1 MKKSTMLATAAFA
14 VLLGLFVPCTSHA
27 TEIKDTDPTTVQ
39 WDKATRKECTNSE
52 GVSYVDY
59 TFPEDQTQSYNSYDD
74 AVTSLAKFTVDA
86 VADHKSN
93 YIILRVPVK
102 IKTAQ
107 SVDEYQ
113 LQSDVEDKINSWIRF
128 GGNMTKREILSF
140 SGSDWK
146 KHENLSSFYT
156 YLDDY
161 AYTGGELTGTFKI
174 AVNYKTRYD
183 FTEYETK
190 CLNAIKEMNVDGKS
204 DYDKALALC
213 KWVNKHIKYKS
224 SEVFLGDQSGM
235 QGMMEGW
242 GVCNAYATL
251 TCYLG
256 RCLGLDILYEGGDT
270 FTDSHA
276 WDLVKVGDEW
286 YYMDPTKSGHEE
298 GVTFCASFLQGND
311 WLKCNVK
318 ELDDQFKDYNNIYN
332 ISDISYA
339 NKHNNCEHS
348 WVKGAIGDITS
359 RIEDSTCNIPYNVAY
374 ACTKCDAYKWVYY
387 KDPKGHI
394 PGKVIRVERE
404 ANCYTEGLQV
414 RECLRP
420 AEDGGCQSHAY
431 YETIPMTQHHWVDG
445 KCTICGDECTHTYGE
460 KTIITPA
467 TCTTYGSYTKT
478 CATCGYVY
486 KGQIP
491 KTQHNYEWKVTTPAT
506 CNSTG
511 VETKTCTN
519 CGKTNGQKQIPAT
532 GEHNWETVETIPAT
546 CTSKEKQK
554 QECTVCHTTRTTI
567 NENSH
572 YADHTWAEGD
582 GTVTCTKCG
591 CEHTHRWVEDTS
603 KTVPA
608 TCTSEGSKTYYC
620 TADYKDYDQEV
631 HKCHSTKTETLAK
644 TAHHWV
650 NGVCTEC
657 GATHEHDWQEQTSL
671 AKSPTCTE
679 KGSKTYKC
687 SKCGETKVEE
697 IPATGHTWKIHQIAQ
712 NKSECKCSVCGVTKA
727 HDLKVV
733 SKDPAT
739 CTKKGIIHY
748 VCKDCGKKVRDND
761 PDAPALGHDWKN
773 QNGTCSRCGEQHTH
787 DWGEWKTTTPADC
800 TTEGEEVRQ
809 CNTCGFEETRTLAKT
824 DHQWGEWNITTE
836 PSCTTEGEEV
846 RQCEVC
852 QKTETK
858 KLEKTAHVTEIVG
871 AKESTCTTAGYSGDE
886 VCKHCHEVIKKG
898 HELAL
903 AQHQWGEWK
912 TTTPAS
918 CTHEGEE
925 TRQCKNC
932 QETETRKLKKTDH
945 DWSEWKTTTKPS
957 CTHEG
962 EETRQCKNCQKTE
975 SRTLAKTAHNTEI
988 VGAKAP
994 NCTSEGYTGDEVCKD
1009 CHATIKNGHKLDK
1022 TAHQWSTWK
1031 TTTNPSYASEGE
1043 QTRQCSQCHQT
1054 ETRKLNKLPLPKAGT
1069 KYTVG
1074 GNQYTVLKAGLSVRF
1089 SKANPKAK
1097 TVTIPNTITVDGI
1110 NYKVAEVGANAFKN
1124 NKKVKKVTIG
1134 ANVVKIANKAFNKCP
1149 SLRNVIIKTTLLTKK
1164 TASKKC
1170 FSKVHKKMVIK
1181 VPKKVKKSYVKIF
1194 KGFKVK

>member
-1 MKKSTMLATAAFA
+1 
-14 VLLGLFVPCTSHA
+14 
-27 TEIKDTDPTTVQ
+27 
-39 WDKATRKECTNSE
+39 
-52 GVSYVDY
+52 
-59 TFPEDQTQSYNSYDD
+59 
-74 AVTSLAKFTVDA
+74 
-86 VADHKSN
+86 
-93 YIILRVPVK
+93 
-102 IKTAQ
+102 
-107 SVDEYQ
+107 
-113 LQSDVEDKINSWIRF
+113 
-128 GGNMTKREILSF
+128 
-140 SGSDWK
+140 
-146 KHENLSSFYT
+146 
-156 YLDDY
+156 
-161 AYTGGELTGTFKI
+161 
-174 AVNYKTRYD
+174 
-183 FTEYETK
+183 
-190 CLNAIKEMNVDGKS
+190 MNVDGKS

-256 RCLGLDILYEGGDT
+256 RCLGLDVLYEGGDT
-270 FTDSHA
+270 WNDSHA
-276 WDLVKVGDEW
+276 WDLVKIDNEW
-286 YYMDPTKSGHEE
+286 YYMDPTKSGNEE
-298 GVTFCASFLQGND
+298 SSNFYASFLQGND
-311 WLKCNVK
+311 WLKCEVS
-318 ELDDQFKDYNNIYN
+318 EVDDQFKDYKEKYN
-332 ISDISYA
+332 ISDISYN
-339 NKHNNCEHS
+339 NKHTSHEHA
-348 WVKGAIGDITS
+348 WAECGVHNGTQNQK
-359 RIEDSTCNIPYNVAY
+359 DSTCDLPYWLAFR
-374 ACTKCDAYKWVYY
+374 CTKCNAVKWEYY
-387 KDPKGHI
+387 KDPKGHT
-394 PGKVIRVERE
+394 PGKVIRVDRE

-414 RECLRP
+414 RECTVC
-420 AEDGGCQSHAY
+420 GKGY
-431 YETIPMTQHHWVDG
+431 WETIPMTQHHWVDG

-467 TCTTYGSYTKT
+467 TCTTMGSYTKT
-478 CATCGYVY
+478 CTTCGYVY

-519 CGKTNGQKQIPAT
+519 CGKTYGQRQIPAT

-572 YADHTWAEGD
+572 YADHTWTEGD

-591 CEHTHRWVEDTS
+591 WEHTHRWVEDTS

-631 HKCHSTKTETLAK
+631 HKCHSTKTETLTK

-712 NKSECKCSVCGVTKA
+712 NKSECKCSVCGATKA

-773 QNGTCSRCGEQHTH
+773 QDGTCSRCNAQHTH

-824 DHQWGEWNITTE
+824 DHQWGEWKTTTE

-852 QKTETK
+852 QKTETRT
-858 KLEKTAHVTEIVG
+858 LAKTDHVW
-871 AKESTCTTAGYSGDE
+871 S
-886 VCKHCHEVIKKG
+886 
-898 HELAL
+898 
-903 AQHQWGEWK
+903 EWK
-912 TTTPAS
+912 TTTPA
-918 CTHEGEE
+918 
-925 TRQCKNC
+925 
-932 QETETRKLKKTDH
+932 
-945 DWSEWKTTTKPS
+945 S

-975 SRTLAKTAHNTEI
+975 SRTLAKTNHQWGEWKTTTKPSCTTEGEETRQCKNCQETETRKLEKTAHNTE
-988 VGAKAP
+988 VRGAKEP
-994 NCTSEGYTGDEVCKD
+994 SCTTEGYTGDEVCKH
-1009 CHATIKNGHKLDK
+1009 CNAVVKKGHKLAK
-1022 TAHQWSTWK
+1022 TAHQWSSWK
-1031 TTTNPSYASEGE
+1031 TTANPSYTSEGE

-1097 TVTIPNTITVDGI
+1097 TVTIPNTIKVNGI
-1110 NYKVAEVGANAFKN
+1110 SYKVAEVGANAFKN

-1134 ANVVKIANKAFNKCP
+1134 ANVVKVANKAFNKCP

-1170 FSKVHKKMVIK
+1170 FNKVHKKMVIK
-1181 VPKKVKKSYVKIF
+1181 VPKKVKKSYAKIF

>member
-39 WDKATRKECTNSE
+39 WDKATVEEKTDADNDKYLLYTLPNTN
-52 GVSYVDY
+52 YD
-59 TFPEDQTQSYNSYDD
+59 SYDD
-74 AVTSLAKFTVDA
+74 AITGLAKYMVDATADRKYNSVSVLFPFTVVTDKTIDEA
-86 VADHKSN
+86 VDM
-93 YIILRVPVK
+93 
-102 IKTAQ
+102 
-107 SVDEYQ
+107 SVDI
-113 LQSDVEDKINSWIRF
+113 DDKIDSWIRF

-146 KHENLSSFYT
+146 KHENLSSFNTNIINWKKTDNGYSG
-156 YLDDY
+156 L
-161 AYTGGELTGTFKI
+161 
-174 AVNYKTRYD
+174 AVCAVEYSTRYD

-204 DYDKALALC
+204 DYDKALALN
-213 KWVNKHIKYKS
+213 KWVHAQINDTS
-224 SEVFLGDQSGM
+224 VSTAEGQSGM
-235 QGMMEGW
+235 KGIMERK
-242 GVCNAYATL
+242 GVCNAFATL
-251 TCYLG
+251 SCYLG
-256 RCLGLDILYEGGDT
+256 RCLGLDILYESGDT
-270 FTDSHA
+270 WDDGHA
-276 WDLVKVGDEW
+276 WNLIKIGDEW
-286 YYMDPTKSGHEE
+286 YYTDTSCPVDVLSN
-298 GVTFCASFLQGND
+298 FLQGKS
-311 WLKCNVK
+311 WLKCNI
-318 ELDDQFKDYNNIYN
+318 ETLDSQFKNYDKIYN
-332 ISDISYA
+332 IPAIGYDEKYST
-339 NKHNNCEHS
+339 CEHNWS
-348 WVKGAIGDITS
+348 LYSGT
-359 RIEDSTCNIPYNVAY
+359 DSSFNCNFPTTNNYF
-374 ACTKCDAYKWVYY
+374 CTKCHAGKWEYY
-387 KDPKGHI
+387 KDPKGHT
-394 PGKVIRVERE
+394 PGKVIRVDRE

-414 RECLRP
+414 RECTVC
-420 AEDGGCQSHAY
+420 GKGY
-431 YETIPMTQHHWVDG
+431 WETIPMTQHHWVDG

-467 TCTTYGSYTKT
+467 TCTTMGSYTKT
-478 CATCGYVY
+478 CTTCGYVY

-506 CNSTG
+506 CNSAG

-519 CGKTNGQKQIPAT
+519 CGKTYGQRQIPAT

-567 NENSH
+567 NDNSH

-591 CEHTHRWVEDTS
+591 WEHTHRWVEDTG

-620 TADYKDYDQEV
+620 IADYKDYDQEV

-697 IPATGHTWKIHQIAQ
+697 IPATGHTWKIHQIAT
-712 NKSECKCSVCGVTKA
+712 NKSECKCSVCEATKA

-773 QNGTCSRCGEQHTH
+773 QDGMCSRCNAQHTH

-800 TTEGEEVRQ
+800 TTEGEKVRQ

-846 RQCEVC
+846 RQCQNC

-858 KLEKTAHVTEIVG
+858 KLEKTAHVTEVVG

-925 TRQCKNC
+925 TRQCSVC

-994 NCTSEGYTGDEVCKD
+994 SCTTEGYTGNEVCKD
-1009 CHATIKNGHKLDK
+1009 CHATIKKGHKLDK

-1097 TVTIPNTITVDGI
+1097 TVTIPNAITVDGI
-1110 NYKVAEVGANAFKN
+1110 SYKVAEVGANAFKN

-1170 FSKVHKKMVIK
+1170 FSKVHKKMIIK
-1181 VPKKVKKSYVKIF
+1181 VPKKVKKTYVKIF

>member
-27 TEIKDTDPTTVQ
+27 TEIKDTDQTTVQ
-39 WDKATRKECTNSE
+39 WDKATVEEKTDADNDKYLLYTLPNTN
-52 GVSYVDY
+52 YD
-59 TFPEDQTQSYNSYDD
+59 SYDD
-74 AVTSLAKFTVDA
+74 AITGLAKYMVDATADRKYNSVSVLFPFTVVTD
-86 VADHKSN
+86 
-93 YIILRVPVK
+93 
-102 IKTAQ
+102 KTINKAIDM
-107 SVDEYQ
+107 SVDI
-113 LQSDVEDKINSWIRF
+113 DDKIDSWIRF
-128 GGNMTKREILSF
+128 GDNMTKREILSF

-146 KHENLSSFYT
+146 KHENLSSFNTNIINWKKTDNGYSG
-156 YLDDY
+156 L
-161 AYTGGELTGTFKI
+161 
-174 AVNYKTRYD
+174 AVCAVEYSHRYD

-213 KWVNKHIKYKS
+213 KWVHAQINDTS
-224 SEVFLGDQSGM
+224 VSTAEGQSGM
-235 QGMMEGW
+235 KGIMERK
-242 GVCNAYATL
+242 GVCNAFATL
-251 TCYLG
+251 SCYLG
-256 RCLGLDILYEGGDT
+256 RCLGLDILYESGDT
-270 FTDSHA
+270 WDDGHA
-276 WDLVKVGDEW
+276 WNLVKVGDEW
-286 YYMDPTKSGHEE
+286 YYMDTTCSLY
-298 GVTFCASFLQGND
+298 TLSDFLQGES
-311 WLKCNVK
+311 WLKCNI
-318 ELDDQFKDYNNIYN
+318 ETLDSQFKNYDKIYN
-332 ISDISYA
+332 IPAISYDE
-339 NKHNNCEHS
+339 KY
-348 WVKGAIGDITS
+348 
-359 RIEDSTCNIPYNVAY
+359 STCDHNWSLYSGTDSSFNCNFPTTNNYF
-374 ACTKCDAYKWVYY
+374 CTKCHAGKWEYY
-387 KDPKGHI
+387 KDPKGHT
-394 PGKVIRVERE
+394 PGKVIRVDRE

-414 RECLRP
+414 RECTVC
-420 AEDGGCQSHAY
+420 GKGY
-431 YETIPMTQHHWVDG
+431 WETIPMTQHHWVDG

-460 KTIITPA
+460 KTIISPA

-478 CATCGYVY
+478 CTTCGYVY

-519 CGKTNGQKQIPAT
+519 CGKTYGQRTIPAT
-532 GEHNWETVETIPAT
+532 GEHNWETIETIPAT

-572 YADHTWAEGD
+572 YADHTWTEGD

-591 CEHTHRWVEDTS
+591 WKHTHRWVEDTS

-631 HKCHSTKTETLAK
+631 HKCHSTKTEILAK

-671 AKSPTCTE
+671 TKSPTCIK

-697 IPATGHTWKIHQIAQ
+697 IPATGHTWKIHQIAT
-712 NKSECKCSVCGVTKA
+712 NKSECKCSVCGATKA

-773 QNGTCSRCGEQHTH
+773 QDGTCSRCNAQHTH
-787 DWGEWKTTTPADC
+787 NWGEWKTTTPADC

-809 CNTCGFEETRTLAKT
+809 CNTCRFEETRTLAKT

-836 PSCTTEGEEV
+836 PSCTTEGEKV

-858 KLEKTAHVTEIVG
+858 KLEKTAHVTEVVG

-898 HELAL
+898 HKLAL

-1009 CHATIKNGHKLDK
+1009 CHATIKKGHKLDK

-1134 ANVVKIANKAFNKCP
+1134 ANVVKVANKAFNKCP

-1181 VPKKVKKSYVKIF
+1181 VPKKVKKSYAKIF

>member
-39 WDKATRKECTNSE
+39 WDKATVEEKTDADNDKFLFYTLPNTN
-52 GVSYVDY
+52 YD
-59 TFPEDQTQSYNSYDD
+59 SYDD
-74 AVTSLAKFTVDA
+74 AITGLAKYMVDATADRKYNSVSVLFPFTVVTDKTIDKA
-86 VADHKSN
+86 VDM
-93 YIILRVPVK
+93 
-102 IKTAQ
+102 
-107 SVDEYQ
+107 SVDI
-113 LQSDVEDKINSWIRF
+113 DDKIDSWIRF
-128 GGNMTKREILSF
+128 GDNMTKREILSF

-146 KHENLSSFYT
+146 KHENLSSFNTNIIDWKKTENGYSG
-156 YLDDY
+156 L
-161 AYTGGELTGTFKI
+161 
-174 AVNYKTRYD
+174 AVCAVEYSPRYD
-183 FTEYETK
+183 FTKYETK

-213 KWVNKHIKYKS
+213 KWVHAQINDTS
-224 SEVFLGDQSGM
+224 VSTAEGQSGM
-235 QGMMEGW
+235 KGIMERK
-242 GVCNAYATL
+242 GVCNAFATL
-251 TCYLG
+251 SCYLG
-256 RCLGLDILYEGGDT
+256 RCLGLDILYESGDT
-270 FTDSHA
+270 WDDGHA
-276 WDLVKVGDEW
+276 WNLVKVGNEW
-286 YYMDPTKSGHEE
+286 YYMDTTCSLD
-298 GVTFCASFLQGND
+298 TLSDFLQGES
-311 WLKCNVK
+311 WLKCNI
-318 ELDDQFKDYNNIYN
+318 ETLDSQFKNYDKIYN
-332 ISDISYA
+332 IPAISYDE
-339 NKHNNCEHS
+339 KYSTCEHNWS
-348 WVKGAIGDITS
+348 LYSGT
-359 RIEDSTCNIPYNVAY
+359 DSSFNCNFPTTNNYF
-374 ACTKCDAYKWVYY
+374 CTKCHAGKWEYY
-387 KDPKGHI
+387 KDPKGHT
-394 PGKVIRVERE
+394 PGKVIRVDRE

-414 RECLRP
+414 RECTVC
-420 AEDGGCQSHAY
+420 GKGY
-431 YETIPMTQHHWVDG
+431 WETIPMTQHHWVDG

-467 TCTTYGSYTKT
+467 TCTTMGSYTKT
-478 CATCGYVY
+478 CTTCGYVY

-519 CGKTNGQKQIPAT
+519 CGKTYGQRTIPAT

-591 CEHTHRWVEDTS
+591 WEHTHRWVEDTS

-631 HKCHSTKTETLAK
+631 HKCHSTKTVTLAK

-712 NKSECKCSVCGVTKA
+712 NKSECKCSVCGATKA

-773 QNGTCSRCGEQHTH
+773 QDGTCSRCNEQHTH

-809 CNTCGFEETRTLAKT
+809 CNTCGFEETKKLEKT
-824 DHQWGEWNITTE
+824 AHQWGEWNTTTK

-886 VCKHCHEVIKKG
+886 VCKHCHAVIKMG
-898 HELAL
+898 HKLAL
-903 AQHQWGEWK
+903 AQHQ
-912 TTTPAS
+912 
-918 CTHEGEE
+918 
-925 TRQCKNC
+925 
-932 QETETRKLKKTDH
+932 
-945 DWSEWKTTTKPS
+945 WSEWKTTTKPS
-957 CTHEG
+957 CTTEG

-994 NCTSEGYTGDEVCKD
+994 SCTTEGYTGDEVCKD
-1009 CHATIKNGHKLDK
+1009 CNVKVKEGHTLAKTAHNWGEWKTTTPANCTTEGKEVRQCKVCQKTESRTLAK

-1097 TVTIPNTITVDGI
+1097 TVTIPNTITVNGI
-1110 NYKVAEVGANAFKN
+1110 SYKVAEVGANAFKN

-1149 SLRNVIIKTTLLTKK
+1149 ILRNVIIKTTLLTKK

-1170 FSKVHKKMVIK
+1170 FNKVHKKMVIK

>member
-39 WDKATRKECTNSE
+39 WDKATATNE
-52 GVSYVDY
+52 TDDLDRTYKVY
-59 TFPEDQTQSYNSYDD
+59 TLPSTNYDSYDD
-74 AVTSLAKFTVDA
+74 AVNGLAKSIIDA
-86 VADHKSN
+86 TADRKANYFWIRLPFNVTTDKVISDKSDMS
-93 YIILRVPVK
+93 IE
-102 IKTAQ
+102 IK
-107 SVDEYQ
+107 
-113 LQSDVEDKINSWIRF
+113 DKIDSWIRF

-146 KHENLSSFYT
+146 KHENLDSFYSSIFDWEKNDNG
-156 YLDDY
+156 YS
-161 AYTGGELTGTFKI
+161 GTLSCEI
-174 AVNYKTRYD
+174 RYSTRYD

-213 KWVNKHIKYKS
+213 KWVKRHIKYKS

-270 FTDSHA
+270 WNDSHA
-276 WDLVKVGDEW
+276 WNLVKINNEW
-286 YYMDPTKSGHEE
+286 YYADPTNMILDGD
-298 GVTFCASFLQGND
+298 TQAFLQGND
-311 WLKCNVK
+311 WLKCMSNKV
-318 ELDDQFKDYNNIYN
+318 DDQFKDYKEKYN
-332 ISDISYA
+332 ISDISYG
-339 NKHNNCEHS
+339 NRHSSCNGEHNWIEA
-348 WVKGAIGDITS
+348 AISNGTQNQK
-359 RIEDSTCNIPYNVAY
+359 DSTCDLPYWLAFR
-374 ACTKCDAYKWVYY
+374 CTKCGAYKWEYY
-387 KDPKGHI
+387 KDPKGHT
-394 PGKVIRVERE
+394 PGKVIRVDRE

-414 RECLRP
+414 RECTVC
-420 AEDGGCQSHAY
+420 GKGY
-431 YETIPMTQHHWVDG
+431 WETIPMTQHHWVDG

-467 TCTTYGSYTKT
+467 TCTTMGSYTKT
-478 CATCGYVY
+478 CTTCGYVY

-519 CGKTNGQKQIPAT
+519 CGKTYGQRTIPAT

-591 CEHTHRWVEDTS
+591 WEHTHRWVEDTS

-631 HKCHSTKTETLAK
+631 HKCHSTKTVTLAK

-712 NKSECKCSVCGVTKA
+712 NKSECKCSVCGATKA

-773 QNGTCSRCGEQHTH
+773 QDGTCSRCNEQHTH

-809 CNTCGFEETRTLAKT
+809 CNTCGFEETKKLEKT
-824 DHQWGEWNITTE
+824 AHQWGEWNTTTK

-886 VCKHCHEVIKKG
+886 VCKHCHAVIKMG
-898 HELAL
+898 HKLAL
-903 AQHQWGEWK
+903 AQHQ
-912 TTTPAS
+912 
-918 CTHEGEE
+918 
-925 TRQCKNC
+925 
-932 QETETRKLKKTDH
+932 
-945 DWSEWKTTTKPS
+945 WSEWKTTTKPS
-957 CTHEG
+957 CTTEG

-975 SRTLAKTAHNTEI
+975 SRTLAKTAHNWGEWKTTTP
-988 VGAKAP
+988 A
-994 NCTSEGYTGDEVCKD
+994 NCTTEGKEVRQCKV
-1009 CHATIKNGHKLDK
+1009 CQKTESRTLAK

-1097 TVTIPNTITVDGI
+1097 TVTIPNTITVNGI
-1110 NYKVAEVGANAFKN
+1110 SYKVAEVGANAFKN

-1149 SLRNVIIKTTLLTKK
+1149 ILRNVIIKTTLLTKK

-1170 FSKVHKKMVIK
+1170 FNKVHKKMVIK

>member
-1 MKKSTMLATAAFA
+1 MLATAAFA

-256 RCLGLDILYEGGDT
+256 RCLGLDILYESGDT
-270 FTDSHA
+270 WNDRHS
-276 WDLVKVGDEW
+276 WDLVKIDNEW
-286 YYMDPTKSGHEE
+286 YYIDPTNTKTEE
-298 GVTFCASFLQGND
+298 HFHSEFLQGND
-311 WLKCNVK
+311 WLKCEIK
-318 ELDDQFKDYNNIYN
+318 ELDDQFKDYAKLYN
-332 ISDISYA
+332 VPDISYA
-339 NKHNNCEHS
+339 NKHNNCEHN
-348 WVKGAIGDITS
+348 WVHGSVTNLTENLK
-359 RIEDSTCNIPYNVAY
+359 DSTCDLPYWVSFV
-374 ACTKCDAYKWVYY
+374 CTKCNAYKWEYY
-387 KDPKGHI
+387 KDPKGHT
-394 PGKVIRVERE
+394 PGKVIRVDRE

-414 RECLRP
+414 RECTVC
-420 AEDGGCQSHAY
+420 GKGY
-431 YETIPMTQHHWVDG
+431 WETIPMTQHHWVDG

-478 CATCGYVY
+478 CTTCGYVY

-519 CGKTNGQKQIPAT
+519 CGKTNGQRQIPAT

-554 QECTVCHTTRTTI
+554 QECTVCHTIRTAI

-572 YADHTWAEGD
+572 YADHTWTEGD

-591 CEHTHRWVEDTS
+591 WEHTHRWVEDTS

-620 TADYKDYDQEV
+620 IADYKDYDQEV
-631 HKCHSTKTETLAK
+631 HKCHSTKTEILAK

-671 AKSPTCTE
+671 AKSPTCIK

-697 IPATGHTWKIHQIAQ
+697 IPATGHTWKIHQIAT
-712 NKSECKCSVCGVTKA
+712 NKSECKCSVCGATKA

-761 PDAPALGHDWKN
+761 PDTPALGHDWKN
-773 QNGTCSRCGEQHTH
+773 QNGTCSRCNAQHTH

-846 RQCEVC
+846 RQCQNC

-858 KLEKTAHVTEIVG
+858 KLEKTAHVTEVVG
-871 AKESTCTTAGYSGDE
+871 AKESTCTTAGYTGNE
-886 VCKHCHEVIKKG
+886 VCKDCHAVVKKG
-898 HELAL
+898 HKLDKTA
-903 AQHQWGEWK
+903 HQWSTWK

-945 DWSEWKTTTKPS
+945 DWSEWKITTKPS
-957 CTHEG
+957 CTTEG
-962 EETRQCKNCQKTE
+962 EETRQCKNCQETE

-994 NCTSEGYTGDEVCKD
+994 SCTTEGYTGDEVCKD
-1009 CHATIKNGHKLDK
+1009 CHATIKKGHKLDK

-1074 GNQYTVLKAGLSVRF
+1074 GNQYTVLKAGLTVRF

-1097 TVTIPNTITVDGI
+1097 TVTIPSTVKVNGI
-1110 NYKVAEVGANAFKN
+1110 NYKVTEVGANAFKN

-1170 FSKVHKKMVIK
+1170 FSKVHKKMIIK
-1181 VPKKVKKSYVKIF
+1181 VPKKVKKTYVKIF

>member
-1 MKKSTMLATAAFA
+1 MN
-14 VLLGLFVPCTSHA
+14 
-27 TEIKDTDPTTVQ
+27 D
-39 WDKATRKECTNSE
+39 R
-52 GVSYVDY
+52 
-59 TFPEDQTQSYNSYDD
+59 
-74 AVTSLAKFTVDA
+74 
-86 VADHKSN
+86 
-93 YIILRVPVK
+93 
-102 IKTAQ
+102 
-107 SVDEYQ
+107 
-113 LQSDVEDKINSWIRF
+113 
-128 GGNMTKREILSF
+128 LS
-140 SGSDWK
+140 
-146 KHENLSSFYT
+146 
-156 YLDDY
+156 
-161 AYTGGELTGTFKI
+161 
-174 AVNYKTRYD
+174 
-183 FTEYETK
+183 
-190 CLNAIKEMNVDGKS
+190 
-204 DYDKALALC
+204 
-213 KWVNKHIKYKS
+213 
-224 SEVFLGDQSGM
+224 
-235 QGMMEGW
+235 
-242 GVCNAYATL
+242 
-251 TCYLG
+251 
-256 RCLGLDILYEGGDT
+256 
-270 FTDSHA
+270 
-276 WDLVKVGDEW
+276 WDLVKIDNVW
-286 YYMDPTKSGHEE
+286 YYIDPTNTKTEE
-298 GVTFCASFLQGND
+298 HFHSEFLQGND
-311 WLKCNVK
+311 WLKCEIK
-318 ELDDQFKDYNNIYN
+318 ELDDQFKDYAKLYN
-332 ISDISYA
+332 VPDISYA
-339 NKHNNCEHS
+339 NKHNSCEHN
-348 WVKGAIGDITS
+348 WVHGSVTNLTENLK
-359 RIEDSTCNIPYNVAY
+359 DSTCDLPYWVSLV
-374 ACTKCDAYKWVYY
+374 CTKCNAYKWEYY
-387 KDPKGHI
+387 KDPKGHT
-394 PGKVIRVERE
+394 PGKVIRVDRE

-414 RECLRP
+414 RECTVC
-420 AEDGGCQSHAY
+420 GKGY
-431 YETIPMTQHHWVDG
+431 WETIPMTQHHWVDG

-467 TCTTYGSYTKT
+467 TCITMGSYTKT
-478 CATCGYVY
+478 CTTCGYVY

-519 CGKTNGQKQIPAT
+519 CGKTYGQRPIPAT

-567 NENSH
+567 NDNSH
-572 YADHTWAEGD
+572 YADHTWTEGD

-591 CEHTHRWVEDTS
+591 WEHTHRWVEDTS

-608 TCTSEGSKTYYC
+608 TCTSEGSKIYYC

-631 HKCHSTKTETLAK
+631 HKCHSTKTVTLAK

-697 IPATGHTWKIHQIAQ
+697 IPATGHTWKIHQIAT

-773 QNGTCSRCGEQHTH
+773 QDGTCSRCNAQHTH
-787 DWGEWKTTTPADC
+787 DWREWKTTTPANC

-836 PSCTTEGEEV
+836 PSCTHEGEET
-846 RQCEVC
+846 RQCKNC

-858 KLEKTAHVTEIVG
+858 KLEKTAHVTELVG
-871 AKESTCTTAGYSGDE
+871 AKAPSCTSEGYTGNE
-886 VCKHCHEVIKKG
+886 VCKDCHAVVKKG
-898 HELAL
+898 HKLDKTA
-903 AQHQWGEWK
+903 HQWSTWK

-925 TRQCKNC
+925 TRQCSVC
-932 QETETRKLKKTDH
+932 QETETRKLKKIDH

-975 SRTLAKTAHNTEI
+975 SRTLDKTAHNTEI

-994 NCTSEGYTGDEVCKD
+994 SCTTEGYTGDEVCKD
-1009 CHATIKNGHKLDK
+1009 CHATIKKGHKLDK

-1097 TVTIPNTITVDGI
+1097 TVTIPNAITVDGI
-1110 NYKVAEVGANAFKN
+1110 SYKVAEVGANAFKN

>member
-1 MKKSTMLATAAFA
+1 MLATAAFA

-74 AVTSLAKFTVDA
+74 AVTSLTKFTVDA

-256 RCLGLDILYEGGDT
+256 RCLGLDVLYEGGDT
-270 FTDSHA
+270 WLDSHA
-276 WDLVKVGDEW
+276 WNLVKIGDEW
-286 YYMDPTKSGHEE
+286 YYMDPTQSGH
-298 GVTFCASFLQGND
+298 GDDSTFSASFLQGND
-311 WLKCNVK
+311 WLKCEAK
-318 ELDDQFKDYNNIYN
+318 ELDDQFKDYNKIYN

-348 WVKGAIGDITS
+348 WVHGAVGNFTENIK
-359 RIEDSTCNIPYNVAY
+359 DSTCDLPYWVSY
-374 ACTKCDAYKWVYY
+374 ACSKCGAYKWEYY
-387 KDPKGHI
+387 KDPKGHT
-394 PGKVIRVERE
+394 PGKVIRVDRE

-414 RECLRP
+414 RECTVC
-420 AEDGGCQSHAY
+420 GKGY
-431 YETIPMTQHHWVDG
+431 WETIPMTQHHWVNG

-467 TCTTYGSYTKT
+467 TCTTMGSYTKT
-478 CATCGYVY
+478 CTTCGYVY

-519 CGKTNGQKQIPAT
+519 CGKTYGQRTIPAT

-572 YADHTWAEGD
+572 YADHTWTEGD

-591 CEHTHRWVEDTS
+591 WEHTHRWVEDTS

-671 AKSPTCTE
+671 AQSPTCTE

-697 IPATGHTWKIHQIAQ
+697 IPATGHTWKIHQIAT
-712 NKSECKCSVCGVTKA
+712 NKSECKCSVCNATKA

-761 PDAPALGHDWKN
+761 PDAPVLGHDWKN
-773 QNGTCSRCGEQHTH
+773 QDGTCSRCNAQHTH

-809 CNTCGFEETRTLAKT
+809 CNTCRFEETRTLAKT
-824 DHQWGEWNITTE
+824 DHDWGEWNITTKS
-836 PSCTTEGEEV
+836 SCTTEGEEV
-846 RQCEVC
+846 RQCQNC

-858 KLEKTAHVTEIVG
+858 KLEKTAHVTEVVG

-886 VCKHCHEVIKKG
+886 VCKHCYKVIKKG

-925 TRQCKNC
+925 TRQC
-932 QETETRKLKKTDH
+932 
-945 DWSEWKTTTKPS
+945 SV
-957 CTHEG
+957 
-962 EETRQCKNCQKTE
+962 CQKTE
-975 SRTLAKTAHNTEI
+975 SKTLAKTAHNTEI

-994 NCTSEGYTGDEVCKD
+994 SCTSEGYTGDEVCKD
-1009 CHATIKNGHKLDK
+1009 CHAVVKKGNKLDK

-1043 QTRQCSQCHQT
+1043 QTRQCSQCHQI

-1110 NYKVAEVGANAFKN
+1110 SYKVTEVGANAFKN

>member
-74 AVTSLAKFTVDA
+74 AVTTLAKFTVDA

-93 YIILRVPVK
+93 FVSIRFPFSVK
-102 IKTAQ
+102 TNKVISDESDMSIEIK
-107 SVDEYQ
+107 
-113 LQSDVEDKINSWIRF
+113 DKIDNWIRF
-128 GGNMTKREILSF
+128 GDNMTKRELLAF

-146 KHENLSSFYT
+146 KHENLSNYFSHIIDWEKTENGYNGV
-156 YLDDY
+156 LDF
-161 AYTGGELTGTFKI
+161 E
-174 AVNYKTRYD
+174 YKYSTRYD

-213 KWVNKHIKYKS
+213 KWVKRHIKYKS

-270 FTDSHA
+270 WNDSHA
-276 WDLVKVGDEW
+276 WNLVKINNEW
-286 YYMDPTKSGHEE
+286 YYADPTNMILDGD
-298 GVTFCASFLQGND
+298 TQAFLQGND
-311 WLKCNVK
+311 WLKCMSNKV
-318 ELDDQFKDYNNIYN
+318 DDQFKDYKEKYN
-332 ISDISYA
+332 ISDISYD
-339 NKHNNCEHS
+339 NRHSSCNGEHN
-348 WVKGAIGDITS
+348 W
-359 RIEDSTCNIPYNVAY
+359 IEAAVSNGTQNQKDSTCDLPYWVSFV
-374 ACTKCDAYKWVYY
+374 CTKCNAYKWEYY
-387 KDPKGHI
+387 KDPKGHT
-394 PGKVIRVERE
+394 PGKVVRVDRE

-414 RECLRP
+414 RECTVC
-420 AEDGGCQSHAY
+420 GKGY
-431 YETIPMTQHHWVDG
+431 WETIPMTQHHWVDG

-467 TCTTYGSYTKT
+467 TCTSYGSYTKT
-478 CATCGYVY
+478 CTTCGYVY

-491 KTQHNYEWKVTTPAT
+491 KAQHNYEWKVTTPAT

-519 CGKTNGQKQIPAT
+519 CEKTNGQRTIPAT
-532 GEHNWETVETIPAT
+532 GEHDWKTVETIPAT
-546 CTSKEKQK
+546 CTSKEKWK

-591 CEHTHRWVEDTS
+591 WEHTHRWVEDTS
-603 KTVPA
+603 KTIPA

-687 SKCGETKVEE
+687 SKCGETKVDE
-697 IPATGHTWKIHQIAQ
+697 IPATGHTWKIHQIAT
-712 NKSECKCSVCGVTKA
+712 NKSECKCSVCNATKA

-773 QNGTCSRCGEQHTH
+773 QDGTCSRCNEQHTH

-800 TTEGEEVRQ
+800 TTEGEEARQ
-809 CNTCGFEETRTLAKT
+809 CKTCGYEETRALVKT
-824 DHQWGEWNITTE
+824 DHNWGEWNITTK
-836 PSCTTEGEEV
+836 PSCTTEGEEI
-846 RQCEVC
+846 RQCKDC
-852 QKTETK
+852 QKTETR
-858 KLEKTAHVTEIVG
+858 KLEKTDHVTEIVG
-871 AKESTCTTAGYSGDE
+871 AKESTCTTVGYSGDE
-886 VCKHCHEVIKKG
+886 VCKYCHATIKEG
-898 HELAL
+898 HSLAKTD
-903 AQHQWGEWK
+903 HQWSEWK
-912 TTTPAS
+912 TTTPAD

-925 TRQCKNC
+925 TRQC
-932 QETETRKLKKTDH
+932 
-945 DWSEWKTTTKPS
+945 SV
-957 CTHEG
+957 
-962 EETRQCKNCQKTE
+962 CQKTE
-975 SRTLAKTAHNTEI
+975 SRTLAKTAHNTEV

-994 NCTSEGYTGDEVCKD
+994 SCTSEGYTGDEVCKD
-1009 CHATIKNGHKLDK
+1009 CHATIKEGHKLDK
-1022 TAHQWSTWK
+1022 TAHQWSSWK
-1031 TTTNPSYASEGE
+1031 TTTNPSYTSEGE
-1043 QTRQCSQCHQT
+1043 ETRQCSKCHQA

-1097 TVTIPNTITVDGI
+1097 AVTIPNTITVDGI
-1110 NYKVAEVGANAFKN
+1110 SYKVTEVGANAFKN

-1134 ANVVKIANKAFNKCP
+1134 ANVVKIANKAFNKCS
-1149 SLRNVIIKTTLLTKK
+1149 SLKSVVIKTTLLTKK

-1181 VPKKVKKSYVKIF
+1181 VPKKVKKTYAKIF
-1194 KGFKVK
+1194 KGLKVK

>member
-39 WDKATRKECTNSE
+39 WDKATVEEKTDADNDKYLLYTLPNTN
-52 GVSYVDY
+52 YD
-59 TFPEDQTQSYNSYDD
+59 SYDD
-74 AVTSLAKFTVDA
+74 AITGLAKYMVDATADRKYNSVSVLFPFTVVTDKTIDEA
-86 VADHKSN
+86 VDM
-93 YIILRVPVK
+93 
-102 IKTAQ
+102 
-107 SVDEYQ
+107 SVDI
-113 LQSDVEDKINSWIRF
+113 DDKIDSWIRF

-146 KHENLSSFYT
+146 KHENLSSFNTNIINWKKTDNGYSG
-156 YLDDY
+156 L
-161 AYTGGELTGTFKI
+161 
-174 AVNYKTRYD
+174 AVCAVEYSTRYD

-204 DYDKALALC
+204 DYDKALALN
-213 KWVNKHIKYKS
+213 KWVHAQINDTS
-224 SEVFLGDQSGM
+224 VSTAEGQSGM
-235 QGMMEGW
+235 KGIMERK
-242 GVCNAYATL
+242 GVCNAFATL
-251 TCYLG
+251 SCYLG
-256 RCLGLDILYEGGDT
+256 RCLGLDILYESGDT
-270 FTDSHA
+270 WDDGHA
-276 WDLVKVGDEW
+276 WNLIKIGDEW
-286 YYMDPTKSGHEE
+286 YYTDTSCPVDVLSN
-298 GVTFCASFLQGND
+298 FLQGKS
-311 WLKCNVK
+311 WLKCNI
-318 ELDDQFKDYNNIYN
+318 ETLDSQFKNYDKIYN
-332 ISDISYA
+332 IPAIGYDEKYST
-339 NKHNNCEHS
+339 CEHNWS
-348 WVKGAIGDITS
+348 LYSGT
-359 RIEDSTCNIPYNVAY
+359 DSSFNCNFPTTNNYF
-374 ACTKCDAYKWVYY
+374 CTKCHAGKWEYY
-387 KDPKGHI
+387 KDPKGHT
-394 PGKVIRVERE
+394 PGKVIRVDRE

-414 RECLRP
+414 RECTVC
-420 AEDGGCQSHAY
+420 GKGY
-431 YETIPMTQHHWVDG
+431 WETIPMTQHHWVDG

-478 CATCGYVY
+478 CTTCGYVY

-519 CGKTNGQKQIPAT
+519 CGKTNGQRQIPAT

-572 YADHTWAEGD
+572 YTDHTWAEGD

-591 CEHTHRWVEDTS
+591 WEHTHRWVEDTS

-620 TADYKDYDQEV
+620 IADYKDYDQEV

-671 AKSPTCTE
+671 TKSPTCIK

-697 IPATGHTWKIHQIAQ
+697 IPATGHTWKIHQIAT
-712 NKSECKCSVCGVTKA
+712 NKSECKCSVCGATKA

-761 PDAPALGHDWKN
+761 PDTPALGHDWKN
-773 QNGTCSRCGEQHTH
+773 QDGTCSRCNAQHTH
-787 DWGEWKTTTPADC
+787 NWGEWKTTTTADC

-809 CNTCGFEETRTLAKT
+809 CNTCRFEETRTLAKT
-824 DHQWGEWNITTE
+824 DHQWGEWNITTK

-846 RQCEVC
+846 RQCQNC

-858 KLEKTAHVTEIVG
+858 KLEKTAHVTEVVG

-957 CTHEG
+957 CTTEG
-962 EETRQCKNCQKTE
+962 EETRQCKNCQETE

-994 NCTSEGYTGDEVCKD
+994 SCTTEGYTGDEVCKD
-1009 CHATIKNGHKLDK
+1009 CHATIKKGHKLDK

-1097 TVTIPNTITVDGI
+1097 TVTIPNTIKVNGI
-1110 NYKVAEVGANAFKN
+1110 NYKVTEVGANAFKN

-1134 ANVVKIANKAFNKCP
+1134 ANVVKVANKAFNKCP

-1181 VPKKVKKSYVKIF
+1181 VPKKVKKTYVKIF

>member
-39 WDKATRKECTNSE
+39 WDKATVEEKTDADNDKYLLYTLPNTN
-52 GVSYVDY
+52 YD
-59 TFPEDQTQSYNSYDD
+59 SYDD
-74 AVTSLAKFTVDA
+74 AITGLAKYMVDATADRKYNSVSVLFPFTVVTDKTINEA
-86 VADHKSN
+86 VDM
-93 YIILRVPVK
+93 
-102 IKTAQ
+102 
-107 SVDEYQ
+107 SVDI
-113 LQSDVEDKINSWIRF
+113 DDKIDSWIRF
-128 GGNMTKREILSF
+128 GDNMTKREILSF

-146 KHENLSSFYT
+146 KHENLSSFNTNIINWKKTDNGYSG
-156 YLDDY
+156 L
-161 AYTGGELTGTFKI
+161 
-174 AVNYKTRYD
+174 AVCAVEYSHRYD

-213 KWVNKHIKYKS
+213 KWVHAQINDTS
-224 SEVFLGDQSGM
+224 VSTAEGQSGM
-235 QGMMEGW
+235 KGIMERK
-242 GVCNAYATL
+242 GVCNAFATL
-251 TCYLG
+251 SCYLG
-256 RCLGLDILYEGGDT
+256 RCLGLDILYESGDT
-270 FTDSHA
+270 WDDGHA
-276 WDLVKVGDEW
+276 WNLVKVGDEW
-286 YYMDPTKSGHEE
+286 YYMDTTCSLY
-298 GVTFCASFLQGND
+298 TLSDFLQGES
-311 WLKCNVK
+311 WLKCNI
-318 ELDDQFKDYNNIYN
+318 ETLDSQFKNYDKIYN
-332 ISDISYA
+332 IPAISYDEKYSTC
-339 NKHNNCEHS
+339 KHNWSLYSSTDSSFNCNFP
-348 WVKGAIGDITS
+348 T
-359 RIEDSTCNIPYNVAY
+359 TNNYF
-374 ACTKCDAYKWVYY
+374 CTKCHAGKWEYY
-387 KDPKGHI
+387 KDPKGHT
-394 PGKVIRVERE
+394 PGKVIRVDRE

-414 RECLRP
+414 RECTVC
-420 AEDGGCQSHAY
+420 GKGY
-431 YETIPMTQHHWVDG
+431 WETIPMTQHHWVDG

-478 CATCGYVY
+478 CTTCGYVY

-511 VETKTCTN
+511 VETKICTN
-519 CGKTNGQKQIPAT
+519 CGKTNGQRQIPAT
-532 GEHNWETVETIPAT
+532 GEHNWETVETIHAT

-554 QECTVCHTTRTTI
+554 QKCTVCHTTRTTI

-572 YADHTWAEGD
+572 YADHTWTEGD

-591 CEHTHRWVEDTS
+591 WEHTHRWVEDTS
-603 KTVPA
+603 KTVTA

-620 TADYKDYDQEV
+620 IADYKDYDQEV
-631 HKCHSTKTETLAK
+631 HKCHSTKTVTLAK
-644 TAHHWV
+644 TDHHWV

-712 NKSECKCSVCGVTKA
+712 NKSECKCSVCGATKA

-773 QNGTCSRCGEQHTH
+773 RDGMCSRCNAQHTH

-809 CNTCGFEETRTLAKT
+809 CNTCGFEETKKLEKT
-824 DHQWGEWNITTE
+824 AHQWGEWNITTE

-846 RQCEVC
+846 RQCENC

-858 KLEKTAHVTEIVG
+858 KLEKTDHVTEIVG

-886 VCKHCHEVIKKG
+886 VCKHCHEVIKMG
-898 HELAL
+898 HKLDL

-932 QETETRKLKKTDH
+932 KE
-945 DWSEWKTTTKPS
+945 
-957 CTHEG
+957 
-962 EETRQCKNCQKTE
+962 TE

-994 NCTSEGYTGDEVCKD
+994 SCTTEGYTGDEVCKD
-1009 CHATIKNGHKLDK
+1009 CNVKVKEGHTLAKTAHNWGEWKTTTPANCTTEGKEVRQCKVCQKTESRTLAK

-1097 TVTIPNTITVDGI
+1097 TVTIPNTITVNGI
-1110 NYKVAEVGANAFKN
+1110 SYKVAEVGANAFKN

-1149 SLRNVIIKTTLLTKK
+1149 ILRNVIIKTTLLTKK

-1170 FSKVHKKMVIK
+1170 FNKVHKKMVIK

>member
-39 WDKATRKECTNSE
+39 WDKATVEEKTDADNDKYLLYTLPNTN
-52 GVSYVDY
+52 YD
-59 TFPEDQTQSYNSYDD
+59 SYDD
-74 AVTSLAKFTVDA
+74 AITGLAKYMVDATADRKYNSVSVLFPFTVVTDKTIDEA
-86 VADHKSN
+86 VDM
-93 YIILRVPVK
+93 
-102 IKTAQ
+102 
-107 SVDEYQ
+107 SVDI
-113 LQSDVEDKINSWIRF
+113 DDKIDSWIRF

-146 KHENLSSFYT
+146 KHENLSSFNTNIINWKKTDNGYSG
-156 YLDDY
+156 L
-161 AYTGGELTGTFKI
+161 
-174 AVNYKTRYD
+174 AVCAVEYSTRYD

-204 DYDKALALC
+204 DYDKALALN
-213 KWVNKHIKYKS
+213 KWVHAQINDTS
-224 SEVFLGDQSGM
+224 VSTAEGQSGM
-235 QGMMEGW
+235 KGIMERK
-242 GVCNAYATL
+242 GVCNAFATL
-251 TCYLG
+251 SCYLG
-256 RCLGLDILYEGGDT
+256 RCLGLDILYESGDT
-270 FTDSHA
+270 WDDGHA
-276 WDLVKVGDEW
+276 WNLIKIGDEW
-286 YYMDPTKSGHEE
+286 YYTDTSCPVDVLSN
-298 GVTFCASFLQGND
+298 FLQGKS
-311 WLKCNVK
+311 WLKCNI
-318 ELDDQFKDYNNIYN
+318 ETLDSQFKNYDKIYN
-332 ISDISYA
+332 IPAIGYDEKYST
-339 NKHNNCEHS
+339 CEHNWS
-348 WVKGAIGDITS
+348 LYSGT
-359 RIEDSTCNIPYNVAY
+359 DSSFNCNFPTTNNYF
-374 ACTKCDAYKWVYY
+374 CTKCHAGKWEYY
-387 KDPKGHI
+387 KDPKGHT
-394 PGKVIRVERE
+394 PGKVIRVDRE

-414 RECLRP
+414 RECTVC
-420 AEDGGCQSHAY
+420 GKGY
-431 YETIPMTQHHWVDG
+431 WETIPMTQHHWVDG

-460 KTIITPA
+460 KTIVTPA

-478 CATCGYVY
+478 CTTCGYVY

-519 CGKTNGQKQIPAT
+519 CGKTNGQRQIPAT

-572 YADHTWAEGD
+572 YADHTWTEGD

-591 CEHTHRWVEDTS
+591 WEHTHRWVEDTS

-620 TADYKDYDQEV
+620 IADYKDYDQEV

-671 AKSPTCTE
+671 TKSPTCIK

-697 IPATGHTWKIHQIAQ
+697 IPATGHTWKIHQIAT
-712 NKSECKCSVCGVTKA
+712 NKSECKCSVCGATKA

-773 QNGTCSRCGEQHTH
+773 QDGMCSRCNAQHTH
-787 DWGEWKTTTPADC
+787 NWSEWKTTTPADC

-809 CNTCGFEETRTLAKT
+809 CNTCRFEETRTLAKT

-846 RQCEVC
+846 RQCQNC

-858 KLEKTAHVTEIVG
+858 KLEKTAHVTEVVG

-886 VCKHCHEVIKKG
+886 VCKDCHVVVKKG
-898 HELAL
+898 HKLDKTA
-903 AQHQWGEWK
+903 HQWSTWK

-925 TRQCKNC
+925 TRQCNNC

-945 DWSEWKTTTKPS
+945 NWSEWKITTKPS
-957 CTHEG
+957 CTTEG
-962 EETRQCKNCQKTE
+962 EETRQCKNCQETE

-994 NCTSEGYTGDEVCKD
+994 SCTTEGYTGDEVCKD
-1009 CHATIKNGHKLDK
+1009 CHATIKKGHKLDK

-1097 TVTIPNTITVDGI
+1097 TVTIPNAITVDGI
-1110 NYKVAEVGANAFKN
+1110 SYKVAEVGANAFKN

-1134 ANVVKIANKAFNKCP
+1134 ANVVKVANKAFNKCP

-1170 FSKVHKKMVIK
+1170 FSKVHKKMIIK

>member
-74 AVTSLAKFTVDA
+74 AVTSLTKFTVDA

-128 GGNMTKREILSF
+128 GDNMTKREILSF

-270 FTDSHA
+270 WLDSHA
-276 WDLVKVGDEW
+276 WNLVKIGDEW
-286 YYMDPTKSGHEE
+286 YYMDPTKSGHED
-298 GVTFCASFLQGND
+298 GSTFFVAFLQGND
-311 WLKCNVK
+311 WLKCNTK
-318 ELDDQFKDYNNIYN
+318 ELDDQFKDYNKIYN
-332 ISDISYA
+332 ISDISYL
-339 NKHNNCEHS
+339 NKHSSCNGEHT
-348 WVKGAIGDITS
+348 WAECGVHNGTQNQK
-359 RIEDSTCNIPYNVAY
+359 DSTCDLPYWLAFR
-374 ACTKCDAYKWVYY
+374 CTKCNAVKWEYY
-387 KDPKGHI
+387 KDPKGHT
-394 PGKVIRVERE
+394 PGKVIRVDRE

-414 RECLRP
+414 RECTVC
-420 AEDGGCQSHAY
+420 GKGY
-431 YETIPMTQHHWVDG
+431 WETIPMTQHHWVDG

-478 CATCGYVY
+478 CTTCGYVY

-519 CGKTNGQKQIPAT
+519 CGKTNGQRQIPAT

-572 YADHTWAEGD
+572 YADHTWTEGD

-591 CEHTHRWVEDTS
+591 WEHTHRWVEDTS
-603 KTVPA
+603 KTVTA

-620 TADYKDYDQEV
+620 IADYKDYDQEV
-631 HKCHSTKTETLAK
+631 HKCHSTKTVTLAK
-644 TAHHWV
+644 TDHHWV

-712 NKSECKCSVCGVTKA
+712 NKSECKCSVCGATKA

-773 QNGTCSRCGEQHTH
+773 QDGTCSRCNAQHTH
-787 DWGEWKTTTPADC
+787 DWGEWKTTIPADC
-800 TTEGEEVRQ
+800 TTEGEKVRQ

-824 DHQWGEWNITTE
+824 DH
-836 PSCTTEGEEV
+836 
-846 RQCEVC
+846 
-852 QKTETK
+852 
-858 KLEKTAHVTEIVG
+858 
-871 AKESTCTTAGYSGDE
+871 D
-886 VCKHCHEVIKKG
+886 
-898 HELAL
+898 
-903 AQHQWGEWK
+903 WGEWK

-1043 QTRQCSQCHQT
+1043 QTRQCSQCHQI

-1097 TVTIPNTITVDGI
+1097 TVTIPNTIKVNGI

-1170 FSKVHKKMVIK
+1170 FSKVSKKMVIK
-1181 VPKKVKKSYVKIF
+1181 VPKKVKKSYAKIF

>member
-59 TFPEDQTQSYNSYDD
+59 TFPEEQTQSYNSYDG

-161 AYTGGELTGTFKI
+161 ACTDGELTGTFKI

-270 FTDSHA
+270 WNDSHA
-276 WDLVKVGDEW
+276 WNLVKIANEW
-286 YYMDPTKSGHEE
+286 YYMDPTKSGNEE
-298 GVTFCASFLQGND
+298 SSNFYASFLQGND
-311 WLKCNVK
+311 WLKCEVS
-318 ELDDQFKDYNNIYN
+318 EVDDQFKDYKEKYN
-332 ISDISYA
+332 ISDISYN
-339 NKHNNCEHS
+339 NKHTNHEHA
-348 WVKGAIGDITS
+348 WAECGVHNGTQNQK
-359 RIEDSTCNIPYNVAY
+359 DSTCDLPYWLAFR
-374 ACTKCDAYKWVYY
+374 CTKCNAVKWEYY
-387 KDPKGHI
+387 KDPKGHT
-394 PGKVIRVERE
+394 PGKVIRVDRE

-414 RECLRP
+414 RECTVC
-420 AEDGGCQSHAY
+420 GKGY
-431 YETIPMTQHHWVDG
+431 WETIPMTQHHWVDG

-467 TCTTYGSYTKT
+467 TCTTMGSYTKT
-478 CATCGYVY
+478 CTTCGYVY

-519 CGKTNGQKQIPAT
+519 CGKTNGQRQIPAT

-572 YADHTWAEGD
+572 YDDHTWTEGD

-591 CEHTHRWVEDTS
+591 WEHTHRWVEDTS

-620 TADYKDYDQEV
+620 IADYKDYDQEV

-671 AKSPTCTE
+671 AQSPTCTE

-697 IPATGHTWKIHQIAQ
+697 IPATGHTWKIHQIAT
-712 NKSECKCSVCGVTKA
+712 NKSECKCSVCNATKA

-761 PDAPALGHDWKN
+761 PDTPALGHDWKN
-773 QNGTCSRCGEQHTH
+773 QNGTCSRCNAQHTH

-852 QKTETK
+852 QKTETRT
-858 KLEKTAHVTEIVG
+858 LAKTDHVTEIVG
-871 AKESTCTTAGYSGDE
+871 AKESTCTTTGYSGDE

-962 EETRQCKNCQKTE
+962 EETRQCKNCQETE
-975 SRTLAKTAHNTEI
+975 SRTLAKTAHNTKI

-1043 QTRQCSQCHQT
+1043 QTRQCSQCRQI

-1097 TVTIPNTITVDGI
+1097 TVTIPNAITVDGI
-1110 NYKVAEVGANAFKN
+1110 SYKVAEVGANAFKN

-1170 FSKVHKKMVIK
+1170 FSKVHKKMIIK
-1181 VPKKVKKSYVKIF
+1181 VPKKVKKSYAKIF

>member
-86 VADHKSN
+86 VADHKDSHITIEMPFSVKTDKVIEKN
-93 YIILRVPVK
+93 YDIA
-102 IKTAQ
+102 IK
-107 SVDEYQ
+107 VD
-113 LQSDVEDKINSWIRF
+113 DKIDNWIRF

-146 KHENLSSFYT
+146 KHENLKSYYTTVDEWKKTENGYSGIFSLSFEYS
-156 YLDDY
+156 
-161 AYTGGELTGTFKI
+161 
-174 AVNYKTRYD
+174 TRYD

-213 KWVNKHIKYKS
+213 KWVHAQINDTS
-224 SEVFLGDQSGM
+224 VSTAEGQSGM
-235 QGMMEGW
+235 KGIMERK
-242 GVCNAYATL
+242 GVCNAFATL
-251 TCYLG
+251 SCYLG
-256 RCLGLDILYEGGDT
+256 RCLGLDILYESGDT
-270 FTDSHA
+270 WDDGHA
-276 WDLVKVGDEW
+276 WNLVKVGNEW
-286 YYMDPTKSGHEE
+286 YYMDTTCSLD
-298 GVTFCASFLQGND
+298 TLSDFLQGES
-311 WLKCNVK
+311 WLKCNI
-318 ELDDQFKDYNNIYN
+318 ETLDSQFKNYDKIYN
-332 ISDISYA
+332 IPAISYDE
-339 NKHNNCEHS
+339 KYSTCEHNWS
-348 WVKGAIGDITS
+348 LYSGT
-359 RIEDSTCNIPYNVAY
+359 DSSFNCNFPTTNNYF
-374 ACTKCDAYKWVYY
+374 CTKCHAGKWEYY
-387 KDPKGHI
+387 KDPKGHT
-394 PGKVIRVERE
+394 PGKVIRVDRE

-414 RECLRP
+414 RECTVC
-420 AEDGGCQSHAY
+420 GKGY
-431 YETIPMTQHHWVDG
+431 WETIPMTQHHWVDG

-467 TCTTYGSYTKT
+467 TCTTMGSYTKT
-478 CATCGYVY
+478 CTTCGYVY

-519 CGKTNGQKQIPAT
+519 CGKTYGQRTIPAT

-572 YADHTWAEGD
+572 YADHTWTEGD

-591 CEHTHRWVEDTS
+591 WEHTHRWVEDTS

-620 TADYKDYDQEV
+620 IADYKDYDQEL
-631 HKCHSTKTETLAK
+631 HKCHSTKTVTLAK

-671 AKSPTCTE
+671 TKSPTCIK

-697 IPATGHTWKIHQIAQ
+697 IPATGHTWKIHQIAT
-712 NKSECKCSVCGVTKA
+712 NKSECKCSVCGATKA

-773 QNGTCSRCGEQHTH
+773 QDGTCSRCNAQHTH
-787 DWGEWKTTTPADC
+787 NWGEWKTTTPADC

-809 CNTCGFEETRTLAKT
+809 CNTCRFEETRTLAKT
-824 DHQWGEWNITTE
+824 DHQWGEWNITTK

-846 RQCEVC
+846 RQCQNC

-858 KLEKTAHVTEIVG
+858 KLEKTAHVTEVVG

-886 VCKHCHEVIKKG
+886 VCKDCHAVVKKG
-898 HELAL
+898 HKLDKTA
-903 AQHQWGEWK
+903 HQWSTWK

-945 DWSEWKTTTKPS
+945 DWSEWKITTKPS
-957 CTHEG
+957 CTTEG
-962 EETRQCKNCQKTE
+962 EETRQCKNCQETE

-994 NCTSEGYTGDEVCKD
+994 SCTTEGYTGDEVCKD
-1009 CHATIKNGHKLDK
+1009 CHATIKEGHKLDK

-1097 TVTIPNTITVDGI
+1097 TVTIPNAITVDGI
-1110 NYKVAEVGANAFKN
+1110 SYKVAEVGANAFKN

-1134 ANVVKIANKAFNKCP
+1134 ANVVKVANKAFNKCP

-1170 FSKVHKKMVIK
+1170 FSKVHKKMIIK
-1181 VPKKVKKSYVKIF
+1181 VPKKVKKTYVKIF

>member
-39 WDKATRKECTNSE
+39 WDKATVEEKTDADNDKYLLYTLPNTN
-52 GVSYVDY
+52 YD
-59 TFPEDQTQSYNSYDD
+59 SYDD
-74 AVTSLAKFTVDA
+74 AITGLAKYMVDATADRKYNSVSVLFPFTVVTDKTINEA
-86 VADHKSN
+86 VDM
-93 YIILRVPVK
+93 
-102 IKTAQ
+102 
-107 SVDEYQ
+107 SVDI
-113 LQSDVEDKINSWIRF
+113 DDKIDSWIRF
-128 GGNMTKREILSF
+128 GDNMTKREILSF

-146 KHENLSSFYT
+146 KHENLSSFNTNIINWKKTDNGYSG
-156 YLDDY
+156 L
-161 AYTGGELTGTFKI
+161 
-174 AVNYKTRYD
+174 AVCAVEYSHRYD

-213 KWVNKHIKYKS
+213 KWVHAQINDTS
-224 SEVFLGDQSGM
+224 VSTAEGQSGM
-235 QGMMEGW
+235 KGIMERK
-242 GVCNAYATL
+242 GVCNAFATL
-251 TCYLG
+251 SCYLG
-256 RCLGLDILYEGGDT
+256 RCLGLDILYESGDT
-270 FTDSHA
+270 WDDGHA
-276 WDLVKVGDEW
+276 WNLVKVGDEW
-286 YYMDPTKSGHEE
+286 YYMDTTCSLY
-298 GVTFCASFLQGND
+298 TLSDFLQGES
-311 WLKCNVK
+311 WLKCNI
-318 ELDDQFKDYNNIYN
+318 ETLDSQFKNYDKIYN
-332 ISDISYA
+332 IPAISYDE
-339 NKHNNCEHS
+339 KYSTCEHNWS
-348 WVKGAIGDITS
+348 LYSST
-359 RIEDSTCNIPYNVAY
+359 DSSFNCNFPTTNNYF
-374 ACTKCDAYKWVYY
+374 CTKCHAGKWEYY
-387 KDPKGHI
+387 KDPKGHT
-394 PGKVIRVERE
+394 PGKVIRVDRE

-414 RECLRP
+414 RECTVC
-420 AEDGGCQSHAY
+420 GKGY
-431 YETIPMTQHHWVDG
+431 WETIPMTQHHWVDG

-478 CATCGYVY
+478 CTTCGYVL

-519 CGKTNGQKQIPAT
+519 CGKTYGQRTIPAT

-572 YADHTWAEGD
+572 YADHTWTEGD

-591 CEHTHRWVEDTS
+591 WEHTHRWVEDTS

-620 TADYKDYDQEV
+620 IADYKDYDQEV
-631 HKCHSTKTETLAK
+631 HKCHSTKTEILAK

-671 AKSPTCTE
+671 AKSPTCIK

-712 NKSECKCSVCGVTKA
+712 NKSECKCSVCGATKA

-773 QNGTCSRCGEQHTH
+773 QDGTCSRCNAQHTH
-787 DWGEWKTTTPADC
+787 NWGEWKTTTPADC

-809 CNTCGFEETRTLAKT
+809 CNTCRFEETRTLAKT
-824 DHQWGEWNITTE
+824 DHQWGEWNITTK

-846 RQCEVC
+846 RQCQNC

-858 KLEKTAHVTEIVG
+858 KLEKTAHVTEVVG

-1009 CHATIKNGHKLDK
+1009 CHATIKKGNTLAK
-1022 TAHQWSTWK
+1022 TAHQWGEWK
-1031 TTTNPSYASEGE
+1031 TTTNSSYASEGE
-1043 QTRQCSQCHQT
+1043 QTRQCSQCHQI

-1134 ANVVKIANKAFNKCP
+1134 ANVVKVANKAFNKCP

-1170 FSKVHKKMVIK
+1170 FSKVHKKMIIK
-1181 VPKKVKKSYVKIF
+1181 VPKKVKKSYAKIF

>member
-1 MKKSTMLATAAFA
+1 MLFR
-14 VLLGLFVPCTSHA
+14 S
-27 TEIKDTDPTTVQ
+27 
-39 WDKATRKECTNSE
+39 
-52 GVSYVDY
+52 
-59 TFPEDQTQSYNSYDD
+59 
-74 AVTSLAKFTVDA
+74 
-86 VADHKSN
+86 
-93 YIILRVPVK
+93 
-102 IKTAQ
+102 
-107 SVDEYQ
+107 
-113 LQSDVEDKINSWIRF
+113 
-128 GGNMTKREILSF
+128 
-140 SGSDWK
+140 
-146 KHENLSSFYT
+146 
-156 YLDDY
+156 
-161 AYTGGELTGTFKI
+161 
-174 AVNYKTRYD
+174 
-183 FTEYETK
+183 
-190 CLNAIKEMNVDGKS
+190 
-204 DYDKALALC
+204 
-213 KWVNKHIKYKS
+213 
-224 SEVFLGDQSGM
+224 
-235 QGMMEGW
+235 
-242 GVCNAYATL
+242 
-251 TCYLG
+251 
-256 RCLGLDILYEGGDT
+256 
-270 FTDSHA
+270 
-276 WDLVKVGDEW
+276 
-286 YYMDPTKSGHEE
+286 
-298 GVTFCASFLQGND
+298 
-311 WLKCNVK
+311 
-318 ELDDQFKDYNNIYN
+318 
-332 ISDISYA
+332 
-339 NKHNNCEHS
+339 
-348 WVKGAIGDITS
+348 
-359 RIEDSTCNIPYNVAY
+359 
-374 ACTKCDAYKWVYY
+374 
-387 KDPKGHI
+387 
-394 PGKVIRVERE
+394 
-404 ANCYTEGLQV
+404 
-414 RECLRP
+414 
-420 AEDGGCQSHAY
+420 
-431 YETIPMTQHHWVDG
+431 
-445 KCTICGDECTHTYGE
+445 E

-478 CATCGYVY
+478 CTTCGYVY

-519 CGKTNGQKQIPAT
+519 CGKTYGQRTIPAT

-572 YADHTWAEGD
+572 YADHTWTEGD

-591 CEHTHRWVEDTS
+591 WEHTHRWVEDTS

-712 NKSECKCSVCGVTKA
+712 NRSECKCSVCEATKA
-727 HDLKVV
+727 HDLEVV

-773 QNGTCSRCGEQHTH
+773 QDGMCSRCNAQHTH
-787 DWGEWKTTTPADC
+787 DWGEWKTTTPANC

-858 KLEKTAHVTEIVG
+858 KLEKTAHVTELVG

-932 QETETRKLKKTDH
+932 QETESRK
-945 DWSEWKTTTKPS
+945 
-957 CTHEG
+957 
-962 EETRQCKNCQKTE
+962 
-975 SRTLAKTAHNTEI
+975 LAKTAHNTEI

-994 NCTSEGYTGDEVCKD
+994 SCTSEGYTGDEVCKD
-1009 CHATIKNGHKLDK
+1009 CHATIKKGHKLDK

-1031 TTTNPSYASEGE
+1031 TITNPSYASEGE
-1043 QTRQCSQCHQT
+1043 QTRQCSQCRQI

-1097 TVTIPNTITVDGI
+1097 TATIPNTIAVDGI
-1110 NYKVAEVGANAFKN
+1110 SYKVTEIGANAFNN

>member
-14 VLLGLFVPCTSHA
+14 VLLGLFVPCISHA

-39 WDKATRKECTNSE
+39 WDKATVEEKTDADNDKYLLYTLPNTN
-52 GVSYVDY
+52 YD
-59 TFPEDQTQSYNSYDD
+59 SYDD
-74 AVTSLAKFTVDA
+74 AITGLAKYMVDATADRKYNSVSVLFPFTVITDKTINEA
-86 VADHKSN
+86 VDM
-93 YIILRVPVK
+93 
-102 IKTAQ
+102 
-107 SVDEYQ
+107 SVDI
-113 LQSDVEDKINSWIRF
+113 DDKIDSWIRF
-128 GGNMTKREILSF
+128 GDNMTKREILSF

-146 KHENLSSFYT
+146 KHENLSSFNTNIINWKKTDNGYSG
-156 YLDDY
+156 L
-161 AYTGGELTGTFKI
+161 
-174 AVNYKTRYD
+174 AVCAVEYSTRYD

-204 DYDKALALC
+204 DYDKALALN
-213 KWVNKHIKYKS
+213 KWVHAQINDTS
-224 SEVFLGDQSGM
+224 VSTAEGQSGM
-235 QGMMEGW
+235 KGIMERK
-242 GVCNAYATL
+242 GVCNAFATL
-251 TCYLG
+251 SCYLG
-256 RCLGLDILYEGGDT
+256 RCLGLDILYESGDT
-270 FTDSHA
+270 WDDGHA
-276 WDLVKVGDEW
+276 WNLIKIGDEW
-286 YYMDPTKSGHEE
+286 YYTDTSCPVDVLSN
-298 GVTFCASFLQGND
+298 FLQGKS
-311 WLKCNVK
+311 WLKCNI
-318 ELDDQFKDYNNIYN
+318 ETLDSQFKNYDKIYN
-332 ISDISYA
+332 IPAIGYDEKYST
-339 NKHNNCEHS
+339 CEHNWS
-348 WVKGAIGDITS
+348 LYSGT
-359 RIEDSTCNIPYNVAY
+359 DSSFNCNFPTTNNYF
-374 ACTKCDAYKWVYY
+374 CTKCHAGKWEYC
-387 KDPKGHI
+387 KDPKGHT
-394 PGKVIRVERE
+394 PGKVIRVDRE

-414 RECLRP
+414 RECTVC
-420 AEDGGCQSHAY
+420 GKGY
-431 YETIPMTQHHWVDG
+431 WETIPMTQHHWVDG

-467 TCTTYGSYTKT
+467 TCTTMGSYTKT
-478 CATCGYVY
+478 CTTCGYVY

-519 CGKTNGQKQIPAT
+519 CGKTYGQRQIPAT
-532 GEHNWETVETIPAT
+532 GEHNWDTVETIPAT

-572 YADHTWAEGD
+572 YADHTWTEGN

-591 CEHTHRWVEDTS
+591 WEHTHRWVEDTS

-631 HKCHSTKTETLAK
+631 HKCHSTKTEILAK

-671 AKSPTCTE
+671 AQSPMCTE

-697 IPATGHTWKIHQIAQ
+697 IPATGHTWKIHQIAT
-712 NKSECKCSVCGVTKA
+712 NKSECKCSVCNATKA

-761 PDAPALGHDWKN
+761 QDAPALGHDWKN
-773 QNGTCSRCGEQHTH
+773 QDGTCSRCNAQHTH

-836 PSCTTEGEEV
+836 PSCTTEGEEI
-846 RQCEVC
+846 RQCKNC
-852 QKTETK
+852 QETEPRILAKT
-858 KLEKTAHVTEIVG
+858 
-871 AKESTCTTAGYSGDE
+871 D
-886 VCKHCHEVIKKG
+886 
-898 HELAL
+898 
-903 AQHQWGEWK
+903 HQWGEWK
-912 TTTPAS
+912 TTTAPS
-918 CTHEGEE
+918 CTTEGEE

-994 NCTSEGYTGDEVCKD
+994 SCTTEGYTGDEVCKD
-1009 CHATIKNGHKLDK
+1009 CHATIKNGNTLAK

-1043 QTRQCSQCHQT
+1043 QTRQCSQCHQA

-1074 GNQYTVLKAGLSVRF
+1074 GNQYTVLKAGLTVRF

-1097 TVTIPNTITVDGI
+1097 TATIPNTIAVDGI
-1110 NYKVAEVGANAFKN
+1110 SYKVTEIGANAFKN

-1149 SLRNVIIKTTLLTKK
+1149 SLKNVIIKTTLLTKK

>member
-1 MKKSTMLATAAFA
+1 MLATAAFA

-39 WDKATRKECTNSE
+39 WDKATVEEKTDADNDKYLLYTLPNTN
-52 GVSYVDY
+52 YD
-59 TFPEDQTQSYNSYDD
+59 SYDD
-74 AVTSLAKFTVDA
+74 AITGLAKYMVDATADRKYNSVSVLFPFTVVTDKTINEA
-86 VADHKSN
+86 VDM
-93 YIILRVPVK
+93 
-102 IKTAQ
+102 
-107 SVDEYQ
+107 SVDI
-113 LQSDVEDKINSWIRF
+113 DDKIDSWIRF
-128 GGNMTKREILSF
+128 GDNMTKREILSF

-146 KHENLSSFYT
+146 KHENLSSFNTNIINWKKTDNGYSG
-156 YLDDY
+156 L
-161 AYTGGELTGTFKI
+161 
-174 AVNYKTRYD
+174 AVCAVEYSHRYD

-204 DYDKALALC
+204 DYDKALALN
-213 KWVNKHIKYKS
+213 KWVHAQINDTS
-224 SEVFLGDQSGM
+224 VSTAEGQSGM
-235 QGMMEGW
+235 KGIMERK
-242 GVCNAYATL
+242 GVCNAFATL
-251 TCYLG
+251 SCYLG
-256 RCLGLDILYEGGDT
+256 RCLGLDILYESGDT
-270 FTDSHA
+270 WDDGHA
-276 WDLVKVGDEW
+276 WNLIKIGDEW
-286 YYMDPTKSGHEE
+286 YYTDTSCPVDVLSN
-298 GVTFCASFLQGND
+298 FLQGKS
-311 WLKCNVK
+311 WLKCNI
-318 ELDDQFKDYNNIYN
+318 ETLDSQFKNYDKIYN
-332 ISDISYA
+332 IPAIGYDEKYST
-339 NKHNNCEHS
+339 CEHNWS
-348 WVKGAIGDITS
+348 LYSGT
-359 RIEDSTCNIPYNVAY
+359 DSSFNCNFPTTNNYF
-374 ACTKCDAYKWVYY
+374 CTKCHAGKWEYY
-387 KDPKGHI
+387 KDPKGHT
-394 PGKVIRVERE
+394 PGKVIRVDRE

-414 RECLRP
+414 RECTVC
-420 AEDGGCQSHAY
+420 GKGY
-431 YETIPMTQHHWVDG
+431 WETIPMTQHHWVDG

-478 CATCGYVY
+478 CTTCGYVY

-519 CGKTNGQKQIPAT
+519 CGKTNGQRQIPAT

-572 YADHTWAEGD
+572 YADHTWTEGD

-591 CEHTHRWVEDTS
+591 WEHTHRWVEDTS

-620 TADYKDYDQEV
+620 IADYKDYDQEV
-631 HKCHSTKTETLAK
+631 HKCHSTKTEILAK

-712 NKSECKCSVCGVTKA
+712 NKSECKCSVCGTTKA

-773 QNGTCSRCGEQHTH
+773 QDGMCSRCNAQHTH

-809 CNTCGFEETRTLAKT
+809 CNTCRFEETRTLAKT
-824 DHQWGEWNITTE
+824 DHQWGEWNITTK

-846 RQCEVC
+846 RQCQNC

-858 KLEKTAHVTEIVG
+858 KLEKTAHVTEVVG

-886 VCKHCHEVIKKG
+886 VCKDCHAVVKKG
-898 HELAL
+898 HKLDKTA
-903 AQHQWGEWK
+903 HQWSTWK

-925 TRQCKNC
+925 TRQCSVC

-957 CTHEG
+957 CTTEG
-962 EETRQCKNCQKTE
+962 EENRQCKNCQKTE

-994 NCTSEGYTGDEVCKD
+994 SCTTEGYTGDEVCKD
-1009 CHATIKNGHKLDK
+1009 CHATIKKGHKLDK

-1043 QTRQCSQCHQT
+1043 QTRQCSQCHQI

-1074 GNQYTVLKAGLSVRF
+1074 GNQYTVLKAGLTVRF

-1134 ANVVKIANKAFNKCP
+1134 ANVVKVANKAFNKCP

-1194 KGFKVK
+1194 KGFKVQ

>member
-27 TEIKDTDPTTVQ
+27 TEIKDTDQTTVQ
-39 WDKATRKECTNSE
+39 WDKATVEEKTDADNDKYLLYTLPNTN
-52 GVSYVDY
+52 YD
-59 TFPEDQTQSYNSYDD
+59 SYDD
-74 AVTSLAKFTVDA
+74 AITGLAKYMVDATADRKYNSVSVLFPFTV
-86 VADHKSN
+86 VTN
-93 YIILRVPVK
+93 
-102 IKTAQ
+102 KTINEALDM
-107 SVDEYQ
+107 SVDI
-113 LQSDVEDKINSWIRF
+113 DDKIDSWIRF
-128 GGNMTKREILSF
+128 GNNMTKREILSF

-146 KHENLSSFYT
+146 KHENLSSFNTNIINWKKTDNGYSG
-156 YLDDY
+156 L
-161 AYTGGELTGTFKI
+161 
-174 AVNYKTRYD
+174 AVCAVEYRPRYD

-213 KWVNKHIKYKS
+213 KWVKRHIKYKS

-270 FTDSHA
+270 WNNSHA
-276 WDLVKVGDEW
+276 WNLVKIGNEW
-286 YYMDPTKSGHEE
+286 YYTDPTNMILDGD
-298 GVTFCASFLQGND
+298 TQAFLQGND
-311 WLKCNVK
+311 WLKCMSNKV
-318 ELDDQFKDYNNIYN
+318 DDQFKDYKEKYN
-332 ISDISYA
+332 ISDISYG
-339 NKHNNCEHS
+339 NRHSSCNGEHT
-348 WVKGAIGDITS
+348 WIEAAISNGTQYQK
-359 RIEDSTCNIPYNVAY
+359 DSTCDLPYWLAFR
-374 ACTKCDAYKWVYY
+374 CTKCGAYKWEYY
-387 KDPKGHI
+387 KDPKGHT
-394 PGKVIRVERE
+394 PGKVIRVDRE

-414 RECLRP
+414 RECTVC
-420 AEDGGCQSHAY
+420 GKGY
-431 YETIPMTQHHWVDG
+431 WETIPMTQHHWVDG

-506 CNSTG
+506 CNRTG

-519 CGKTNGQKQIPAT
+519 CGKTYGQRQIPAI

-572 YADHTWAEGD
+572 YADHTWTEGD

-591 CEHTHRWVEDTS
+591 WKHTHRWVEDTS

-620 TADYKDYDQEV
+620 IADYKDYDQEV
-631 HKCHSTKTETLAK
+631 HKCHSTKTEILAK

-671 AKSPTCTE
+671 AKFPTCTE

-712 NKSECKCSVCGVTKA
+712 NKSECKCSVCGATKA
-727 HDLKVV
+727 HDLKIV

-761 PDAPALGHDWKN
+761 PDTPALGHDWKN
-773 QNGTCSRCGEQHTH
+773 QNGTCSRCNAQHTH

-824 DHQWGEWNITTE
+824 DHDWGEWNITTE

-846 RQCEVC
+846 RQCQNC

-858 KLEKTAHVTEIVG
+858 KLEKTAHVTEVVG

-932 QETETRKLKKTDH
+932 QETE
-945 DWSEWKTTTKPS
+945 
-957 CTHEG
+957 
-962 EETRQCKNCQKTE
+962 

-994 NCTSEGYTGDEVCKD
+994 SCTTEGYTGDEVCKD
-1009 CHATIKNGHKLDK
+1009 CHATIKKGHKLDK

-1043 QTRQCSQCHQT
+1043 QTRQCSQCRQI

-1149 SLRNVIIKTTLLTKK
+1149 SLKNVIIKTTLLTKK

-1170 FSKVHKKMVIK
+1170 FSKVHKKMIIK
-1181 VPKKVKKSYVKIF
+1181 VPKKVKKSYAKIF

>member
-39 WDKATRKECTNSE
+39 WDKATVEEKTDADNDKYLLYTLPNTN
-52 GVSYVDY
+52 YD
-59 TFPEDQTQSYNSYDD
+59 SYDD
-74 AVTSLAKFTVDA
+74 AITGLAKYMVDATADRKYNSVSVLFPFTVVTDKTIDEA
-86 VADHKSN
+86 VDM
-93 YIILRVPVK
+93 
-102 IKTAQ
+102 
-107 SVDEYQ
+107 SVDI
-113 LQSDVEDKINSWIRF
+113 DDKIDSWIRF

-146 KHENLSSFYT
+146 KHENLSSFNTNIINWKKTDNGYSG
-156 YLDDY
+156 L
-161 AYTGGELTGTFKI
+161 
-174 AVNYKTRYD
+174 AVCAVEYSTRYD

-204 DYDKALALC
+204 DYDKALALN
-213 KWVNKHIKYKS
+213 KWVHAQINDTS
-224 SEVFLGDQSGM
+224 VSTAEGQSGM
-235 QGMMEGW
+235 KGIMERK
-242 GVCNAYATL
+242 GVCNAFATL
-251 TCYLG
+251 SCYLG
-256 RCLGLDILYEGGDT
+256 RCLGLDILYESGDT
-270 FTDSHA
+270 WDDGHA
-276 WDLVKVGDEW
+276 WNLIKIGDEW
-286 YYMDPTKSGHEE
+286 YYTDTSCPVDVLSN
-298 GVTFCASFLQGND
+298 FLQGKS
-311 WLKCNVK
+311 WLKCNI
-318 ELDDQFKDYNNIYN
+318 ETLDSQFKNYDKIYN
-332 ISDISYA
+332 IPAIGYDEKYST
-339 NKHNNCEHS
+339 CEHNWS
-348 WVKGAIGDITS
+348 LYSGT
-359 RIEDSTCNIPYNVAY
+359 DSSFNCNFPTTNNYF
-374 ACTKCDAYKWVYY
+374 CTKCHAGKWEYY
-387 KDPKGHI
+387 KDPKGHT
-394 PGKVIRVERE
+394 PGKVIRVDRE

-414 RECLRP
+414 RECTVC
-420 AEDGGCQSHAY
+420 GKGY
-431 YETIPMTQHHWVDG
+431 WETIPMTQHHWVDG

-478 CATCGYVY
+478 CTTCGYVY

-511 VETKTCTN
+511 VETKICTN
-519 CGKTNGQKQIPAT
+519 CGKTNGQRQIPAT

-567 NENSH
+567 NDNSH

-591 CEHTHRWVEDTS
+591 WEHTHRWVEDTG

-620 TADYKDYDQEV
+620 IADYKDYDQEV

-671 AKSPTCTE
+671 TKSPTCTE

-712 NKSECKCSVCGVTKA
+712 NKSECKCSVCGATKA

-773 QNGTCSRCGEQHTH
+773 QDGMCSRCNAQHTH
-787 DWGEWKTTTPADC
+787 NWGEWKTTTPADC

-809 CNTCGFEETRTLAKT
+809 CNTCRFEETRTLAKT
-824 DHQWGEWNITTE
+824 DHQWGEWNITTK

-846 RQCEVC
+846 RQCQNC

-858 KLEKTAHVTEIVG
+858 KLEKTAHVTEVVG

-1009 CHATIKNGHKLDK
+1009 CHAVVKKGHKLDK

-1074 GNQYTVLKAGLSVRF
+1074 GNQYTVLKAGLTVRF

-1170 FSKVHKKMVIK
+1170 FSKVSKKMVIK
-1181 VPKKVKKSYVKIF
+1181 VPKKVKKSYAKIF

>member
-39 WDKATRKECTNSE
+39 WDKATVEEKTDADNDKYLLYTLPNTN
-52 GVSYVDY
+52 YD
-59 TFPEDQTQSYNSYDD
+59 SYDD
-74 AVTSLAKFTVDA
+74 AITGLAKYMVDATADRKYNSVSVLFPFTVVTDKTINEA
-86 VADHKSN
+86 VDM
-93 YIILRVPVK
+93 
-102 IKTAQ
+102 
-107 SVDEYQ
+107 SVDI
-113 LQSDVEDKINSWIRF
+113 DDKIDSWIRF
-128 GGNMTKREILSF
+128 GDNMTKREILSF

-146 KHENLSSFYT
+146 KHENLSSFNTNIINWKKTDNGYSG
-156 YLDDY
+156 L
-161 AYTGGELTGTFKI
+161 
-174 AVNYKTRYD
+174 AVCAVEYSHRYD

-256 RCLGLDILYEGGDT
+256 RCLGLDVLYEGGDT
-270 FTDSHA
+270 WLDSHA
-276 WDLVKVGDEW
+276 WNLVKVGDEW
-286 YYMDPTKSGHEE
+286 YYMDPTKSGNRD
-298 GVTFCASFLQGND
+298 GLVFNISFLQGND
-311 WLKCNVK
+311 WLKCNTK
-318 ELDDQFKDYNNIYN
+318 ELDDQFKDYNKIYK
-332 ISDISYA
+332 ISDISYV
-339 NKHNNCEHS
+339 NKHSTCSGEHN
-348 WVKGAIGDITS
+348 W
-359 RIEDSTCNIPYNVAY
+359 IESPGGNSTENLKDSTCDLPYCIPYR
-374 ACTKCDAYKWVYY
+374 CTKCNAVKWEYY
-387 KDPKGHI
+387 KDPKGHT
-394 PGKVIRVERE
+394 PGKVIRVDRE

-414 RECLRP
+414 RECTVC
-420 AEDGGCQSHAY
+420 GKGY
-431 YETIPMTQHHWVDG
+431 WETIPMTQHHWVDG

-519 CGKTNGQKQIPAT
+519 CGKTYGQRTIPAT

-572 YADHTWAEGD
+572 YADHTWTEGD

-591 CEHTHRWVEDTS
+591 WEHTHRWVEDTS

-620 TADYKDYDQEV
+620 IADYKDYDQEV
-631 HKCHSTKTETLAK
+631 HKCHSTKTEILAK

-671 AKSPTCTE
+671 TKSPTCIK

-697 IPATGHTWKIHQIAQ
+697 IPATGHTWKIHQIAT
-712 NKSECKCSVCGVTKA
+712 NKSECKCSVCGATKA

-773 QNGTCSRCGEQHTH
+773 QDGTCSRCNAQHTH

-809 CNTCGFEETRTLAKT
+809 CNTCGFEETKTLAKT

-858 KLEKTAHVTEIVG
+858 KLEKTAHVTELVG

-886 VCKHCHEVIKKG
+886 VCKHCHKVIKNG

-903 AQHQWGEWK
+903 AQHQWSEWK
-912 TTTPAS
+912 TTTPAD

-925 TRQCKNC
+925 TRQCNVC
-932 QETETRKLKKTDH
+932 QKTESRTLAKIDH

-1009 CHATIKNGHKLDK
+1009 CHATIKKGHKLDK

-1054 ETRKLNKLPLPKAGT
+1054 ETRKLNKLTLPKAGT

-1097 TVTIPNTITVDGI
+1097 TVTIPNTITADGI
-1110 NYKVAEVGANAFKN
+1110 SYKVAEVGVNAFKN

-1134 ANVVKIANKAFNKCP
+1134 ANVVKVANKAFNKCP

-1170 FSKVHKKMVIK
+1170 FSKVHKKMIIK
-1181 VPKKVKKSYVKIF
+1181 VPKKVKKTYVKIF

>member
-39 WDKATRKECTNSE
+39 WDKATVEEKTDADNDKYLLYTLPNTN
-52 GVSYVDY
+52 YD
-59 TFPEDQTQSYNSYDD
+59 SYDD
-74 AVTSLAKFTVDA
+74 AITGLAKYMVDATADRKYNSVSVLFPFTVVTDKTIDEA
-86 VADHKSN
+86 VDM
-93 YIILRVPVK
+93 
-102 IKTAQ
+102 
-107 SVDEYQ
+107 SVDI
-113 LQSDVEDKINSWIRF
+113 DDKIDSWIRF

-146 KHENLSSFYT
+146 KHENLSSFNTNIINWKKTDNGYSG
-156 YLDDY
+156 L
-161 AYTGGELTGTFKI
+161 
-174 AVNYKTRYD
+174 AVCAVEYSHRYN

-213 KWVNKHIKYKS
+213 KWVHAQIKDTS
-224 SEVFLGDQSGM
+224 VSTAEGQSGM
-235 QGMMEGW
+235 KGIMERK
-242 GVCNAYATL
+242 GVCNAFATL
-251 TCYLG
+251 SCYLG
-256 RCLGLDILYEGGDT
+256 RCLGLDILYESGDT
-270 FTDSHA
+270 WDDGHA
-276 WDLVKVGDEW
+276 WNLVKVGNEW
-286 YYMDPTKSGHEE
+286 YYMDTTCSLD
-298 GVTFCASFLQGND
+298 TLSDFLQGES
-311 WLKCNVK
+311 WLKCNI
-318 ELDDQFKDYNNIYN
+318 ETLDSQFKNYDKIYN
-332 ISDISYA
+332 IPAISYDE
-339 NKHNNCEHS
+339 KYSTCEHNWS
-348 WVKGAIGDITS
+348 LYSGT
-359 RIEDSTCNIPYNVAY
+359 DSSFNCNFPTTNNYF
-374 ACTKCDAYKWVYY
+374 CTKCHAGKWEYY
-387 KDPKGHI
+387 KDPKGHT
-394 PGKVIRVERE
+394 PGKVIRVDRE

-414 RECLRP
+414 RECTVC
-420 AEDGGCQSHAY
+420 GKGY
-431 YETIPMTQHHWVDG
+431 WETIPMTQHHWVDG

-478 CATCGYVY
+478 CTTCGYVY

-519 CGKTNGQKQIPAT
+519 CGKTYGQRPIPAT

-572 YADHTWAEGD
+572 YADHTWTEGD

-591 CEHTHRWVEDTS
+591 WEHTHRWVEDTS

-631 HKCHSTKTETLAK
+631 HKCHSTKTVTLAK

-671 AKSPTCTE
+671 TKSPTCTE

-712 NKSECKCSVCGVTKA
+712 NKSECKCSVCEATKA

-773 QNGTCSRCGEQHTH
+773 QDGTCSRCNAQHTH

-824 DHQWGEWNITTE
+824 AHQWGEWNTTTK
-836 PSCTTEGEEV
+836 PSCTTEGEET
-846 RQCEVC
+846 RQCKNC

-886 VCKHCHEVIKKG
+886 VCKHCLEVIKKG
-898 HELAL
+898 HELTL

-932 QETETRKLKKTDH
+932 QETETRKLKKTGH
-945 DWSEWKTTTKPS
+945 DWSEWKTTTKPR
-957 CTHEG
+957 CTTEG
-962 EETRQCKNCQKTE
+962 EETRQCKNCQGTE
-975 SRTLAKTAHNTEI
+975 TRKLAKTAHNTE
-988 VGAKAP
+988 VRGAKEP
-994 NCTSEGYTGDEVCKD
+994 SCTTEGYTGDEVCKD
-1009 CHATIKNGHKLDK
+1009 CHAVVKKGHKLDK
-1022 TAHQWSTWK
+1022 TAHQWSSWK
-1031 TTTNPSYASEGE
+1031 TTTNPSYTSEGE

-1097 TVTIPNTITVDGI
+1097 TVTIPNTITVNGI
-1110 NYKVAEVGANAFKN
+1110 SYKVAEVGANAFKN

-1170 FSKVHKKMVIK
+1170 FSKVHKKMIIK
-1181 VPKKVKKSYVKIF
+1181 SPKKVKKSYAKIF
-1194 KGFKVK
+1194 KGLKVR

>member
-39 WDKATRKECTNSE
+39 WDKATVTNE
-52 GVSYVDY
+52 TDDLDRAYQVY
-59 TFPEDQTQSYNSYDD
+59 TLPSTNYDSYDD
-74 AVTSLAKFTVDA
+74 AVNGLAKSIVDA
-86 VADHKSN
+86 TADRKANYFWIRLPFNVTTDKVISDKSDMS
-93 YIILRVPVK
+93 IE
-102 IKTAQ
+102 IK
-107 SVDEYQ
+107 
-113 LQSDVEDKINSWIRF
+113 DKIDSWIRF
-128 GGNMTKREILSF
+128 GDNMTKREILSF

-146 KHENLSSFYT
+146 KHENLNSFYSSIFDWEKNDNG
-156 YLDDY
+156 YS
-161 AYTGGELTGTFKI
+161 GTLSCEIRYQSK
-174 AVNYKTRYD
+174 YD

-204 DYDKALALC
+204 DYDKALDLN
-213 KWVNKHIKYKS
+213 KWVHAQINDTS
-224 SEVFLGDQSGM
+224 VSTAEGQSGM
-235 QGMMEGW
+235 KGIMERK
-242 GVCNAYATL
+242 GVCNAFATL
-251 TCYLG
+251 SCYLG
-256 RCLGLDILYEGGDT
+256 RCLGLDILYESGDT
-270 FTDSHA
+270 WDDGHA
-276 WDLVKVGDEW
+276 WNLIKIGDEW
-286 YYMDPTKSGHEE
+286 YYTDTSCPVDVLSN
-298 GVTFCASFLQGND
+298 FLQGES
-311 WLKCNVK
+311 WLKCNI
-318 ELDDQFKDYNNIYN
+318 ETLDDQFKNYDKIYN
-332 ISDISYA
+332 IPAISYDE
-339 NKHNNCEHS
+339 KYSTCEHNWS
-348 WVKGAIGDITS
+348 LYSGT
-359 RIEDSTCNIPYNVAY
+359 DSSFNCNFPTTNNYF
-374 ACTKCDAYKWVYY
+374 CTKCHAGKWEYY
-387 KDPKGHI
+387 KDPKGHT
-394 PGKVIRVERE
+394 PGKVIRVDRE

-414 RECLRP
+414 RECTVC
-420 AEDGGCQSHAY
+420 GKGY
-431 YETIPMTQHHWVDG
+431 WETIPMTQHHWVDG

-467 TCTTYGSYTKT
+467 TCTTMGSYTKT
-478 CATCGYVY
+478 CTTCGYVY

-519 CGKTNGQKQIPAT
+519 CGKTYGQRTIPAT
-532 GEHNWETVETIPAT
+532 GEHNWETIETIPAT

-591 CEHTHRWVEDTS
+591 WEHTHRWVEDTS

-620 TADYKDYDQEV
+620 IADYKDYDQEV
-631 HKCHSTKTETLAK
+631 HKCHSTKTVTLAK

-687 SKCGETKVEE
+687 FKCGETKVEE

-712 NKSECKCSVCGVTKA
+712 NKSECKCSVCGATKA

-773 QNGTCSRCGEQHTH
+773 QDGTCSRCNAQHTH

-809 CNTCGFEETRTLAKT
+809 CNTCGFEETKKLEKT
-824 DHQWGEWNITTE
+824 AHQWGEWNITTE
-836 PSCTTEGEEV
+836 PSCTTEGEKV

-858 KLEKTAHVTEIVG
+858 KLDKTAHVTEIVG

-886 VCKHCHEVIKKG
+886 VCKHCYKVIKKG

-932 QETETRKLKKTDH
+932 QETE
-945 DWSEWKTTTKPS
+945 
-957 CTHEG
+957 
-962 EETRQCKNCQKTE
+962 

-994 NCTSEGYTGDEVCKD
+994 SCTTEGYTGDEVCKD
-1009 CHATIKNGHKLDK
+1009 CNVKVKEGHTLAKTAHNWGEWKTTTPANCTTEGKEVRQCKVCQKTESRTLAK

-1097 TVTIPNTITVDGI
+1097 TVTIPNTITVNGI
-1110 NYKVAEVGANAFKN
+1110 SYKVAEVGANAFKN

-1149 SLRNVIIKTTLLTKK
+1149 ILRNVIIKTTLLTKK

-1170 FSKVHKKMVIK
+1170 FNKVHKKMVIK

>member
-39 WDKATRKECTNSE
+39 WDKATITNE
-52 GVSYVDY
+52 TDDLDRAYQVY
-59 TFPEDQTQSYNSYDD
+59 TLPSTNYDSYDD
-74 AVTSLAKFTVDA
+74 AVNGLAKSIVDA
-86 VADHKSN
+86 TADRKANYFWIRLPFNVTTDKVISDKSDMS
-93 YIILRVPVK
+93 IE
-102 IKTAQ
+102 IK
-107 SVDEYQ
+107 
-113 LQSDVEDKINSWIRF
+113 DKIDSWIRF
-128 GGNMTKREILSF
+128 GDNMTKREILSF

-146 KHENLSSFYT
+146 KHENLDSFYSSIFDWEKNDNG
-156 YLDDY
+156 YS
-161 AYTGGELTGTFKI
+161 GTLSCEIRYQSK
-174 AVNYKTRYD
+174 YD

-213 KWVNKHIKYKS
+213 KWVKRHIKYKS

-256 RCLGLDILYEGGDT
+256 RCLGLDILYESGETWNDR
-270 FTDSHA
+270 HA
-276 WDLVKVGDEW
+276 WNLVKIDNEW
-286 YYMDPTKSGHEE
+286 YYTDPTNMDLDGD
-298 GVTFCASFLQGND
+298 TQSFLQGND
-311 WLKCNVK
+311 WFKCEVS
-318 ELDDQFKDYNNIYN
+318 EVDDQFKDYKEKYSVSN
-332 ISDISYA
+332 ISHD
-339 NKHNNCEHS
+339 NKHSSCNGEHN
-348 WVKGAIGDITS
+348 W
-359 RIEDSTCNIPYNVAY
+359 IEASISNGTQNQKDSTCDLPYWLAFR
-374 ACTKCDAYKWVYY
+374 CTKCNAVKWEYY
-387 KDPKGHI
+387 KDPKGHT
-394 PGKVIRVERE
+394 PGKVIRVDRE

-414 RECLRP
+414 RECTVC
-420 AEDGGCQSHAY
+420 GKGY
-431 YETIPMTQHHWVDG
+431 WETIPMTQHHWVDG

-467 TCTTYGSYTKT
+467 TCTTMGSYTKT
-478 CATCGYVY
+478 CTTCGYVY

-519 CGKTNGQKQIPAT
+519 CGKTYGQRTIPAT

-572 YADHTWAEGD
+572 YADHTWTEGN

-591 CEHTHRWVEDTS
+591 WEHTHRWVEDTS

-631 HKCHSTKTETLAK
+631 HKCHSTKTVTLAK

-712 NKSECKCSVCGVTKA
+712 NKSECKCSVCGATKA

-773 QNGTCSRCGEQHTH
+773 QDGTCSRCNAQHTH

-809 CNTCGFEETRTLAKT
+809 CNTCGFEETKKLEKT
-824 DHQWGEWNITTE
+824 AHQWGEWNITTE

-846 RQCEVC
+846 RQCENC

-858 KLEKTAHVTEIVG
+858 KLEKTDHVTEIVG

-886 VCKHCHEVIKKG
+886 VCKHCHEVIKMG
-898 HELAL
+898 HKLDL

-932 QETETRKLKKTDH
+932 KE
-945 DWSEWKTTTKPS
+945 
-957 CTHEG
+957 
-962 EETRQCKNCQKTE
+962 TE
-975 SRTLAKTAHNTEI
+975 SRTLAKTAHNWGEWKTTTP
-988 VGAKAP
+988 A
-994 NCTSEGYTGDEVCKD
+994 NCTTEGKEVRQCKV
-1009 CHATIKNGHKLDK
+1009 CQKTESRTLAK

-1097 TVTIPNTITVDGI
+1097 TVTIPNTITVNGI
-1110 NYKVAEVGANAFKN
+1110 SYKVAEVGANAFKN

-1149 SLRNVIIKTTLLTKK
+1149 ILRNVIIKTTLLTKK

-1170 FSKVHKKMVIK
+1170 FNKVHKKMVIK

>member
-39 WDKATRKECTNSE
+39 WDKATVEEKTDVDNDKYLLYTLPNTN
-52 GVSYVDY
+52 YD
-59 TFPEDQTQSYNSYDD
+59 SYDD
-74 AVTSLAKFTVDA
+74 AITGLAKYMVDATADRKYNSVSVLFPFTVVTDKTIDKA
-86 VADHKSN
+86 VDM
-93 YIILRVPVK
+93 
-102 IKTAQ
+102 
-107 SVDEYQ
+107 SVDI
-113 LQSDVEDKINSWIRF
+113 DDKIDSWIRF
-128 GGNMTKREILSF
+128 GDNMTKREILSF

-146 KHENLSSFYT
+146 KHENLSSFNTNIIDWKKTENGYSG
-156 YLDDY
+156 L
-161 AYTGGELTGTFKI
+161 
-174 AVNYKTRYD
+174 AVCAVEYSTRYD

-213 KWVNKHIKYKS
+213 KWVHAQINDTS
-224 SEVFLGDQSGM
+224 VSTAEGQSGM
-235 QGMMEGW
+235 KGIMERK
-242 GVCNAYATL
+242 GVCNAFATL
-251 TCYLG
+251 SCYLG
-256 RCLGLDILYEGGDT
+256 RCLGLDILYESGDT
-270 FTDSHA
+270 WDDGHA
-276 WDLVKVGDEW
+276 WNLVKVGNEW
-286 YYMDPTKSGHEE
+286 YYMDTTCSLD
-298 GVTFCASFLQGND
+298 TLSDFLQGES
-311 WLKCNVK
+311 WLKCNI
-318 ELDDQFKDYNNIYN
+318 ETLDSQFKNYDKIYN
-332 ISDISYA
+332 IPAISYDE
-339 NKHNNCEHS
+339 KYSTCEHNWS
-348 WVKGAIGDITS
+348 LYSGT
-359 RIEDSTCNIPYNVAY
+359 DSSFNCNFPTTNNYF
-374 ACTKCDAYKWVYY
+374 CTKCHAGKWEYY
-387 KDPKGHI
+387 KDPKGHT
-394 PGKVIRVERE
+394 PGKVIRVDRE

-414 RECLRP
+414 RECTVC
-420 AEDGGCQSHAY
+420 GKGY
-431 YETIPMTQHHWVDG
+431 WETIPMTQHHWVDG

-478 CATCGYVY
+478 CTTCGYVY

-519 CGKTNGQKQIPAT
+519 CGKTYGQRTIPAT

-554 QECTVCHTTRTTI
+554 QECTVCHTTKTTI

-572 YADHTWAEGD
+572 YADHTWTEGD

-591 CEHTHRWVEDTS
+591 WEHTHRWVEDTS

-620 TADYKDYDQEV
+620 IADYKDYDQEV

-650 NGVCTEC
+650 NGICTEC

-712 NKSECKCSVCGVTKA
+712 NKSECKCSVCGATKA

-773 QNGTCSRCGEQHTH
+773 QDGTCSRCNAQHTH

-809 CNTCGFEETRTLAKT
+809 CNTCGFEETKKLEKT
-824 DHQWGEWNITTE
+824 AHQWGEWNITTE

-846 RQCEVC
+846 RQCENC

-858 KLEKTAHVTEIVG
+858 KLEKTDHVTEIVG

-886 VCKHCHEVIKKG
+886 VCKHCHEVIKMG
-898 HELAL
+898 HKLDL

-932 QETETRKLKKTDH
+932 KE
-945 DWSEWKTTTKPS
+945 
-957 CTHEG
+957 
-962 EETRQCKNCQKTE
+962 TE

-994 NCTSEGYTGDEVCKD
+994 SCTTEGYTGDEVCKD
-1009 CHATIKNGHKLDK
+1009 CNVKVKEGHTLAKTAHNWGEWKTTTPANCTTEGKEVRQCKVCQKTESRTLAK

-1097 TVTIPNTITVDGI
+1097 TVTIPNTITVNGI
-1110 NYKVAEVGANAFKN
+1110 SYKVAEVGANAFKN

-1149 SLRNVIIKTTLLTKK
+1149 ILRNVIIKTTLLTKK

-1170 FSKVHKKMVIK
+1170 FNKVHKKMVIK

>member
-27 TEIKDTDPTTVQ
+27 TEIKDTDQTTVQ

-256 RCLGLDILYEGGDT
+256 RCLGLDILYESGDT
-270 FTDSHA
+270 WNDRHS
-276 WDLVKVGDEW
+276 WDLVKIDNEW
-286 YYMDPTKSGHEE
+286 YYIDPTNTKTEE
-298 GVTFCASFLQGND
+298 HFHSEFLQGND
-311 WLKCNVK
+311 WLKCEIK
-318 ELDDQFKDYNNIYN
+318 ELDDQFKDYAKLYN
-332 ISDISYA
+332 VPDISYA
-339 NKHNNCEHS
+339 NKHNNCEHN
-348 WVKGAIGDITS
+348 WVHGSVTNLTENLK
-359 RIEDSTCNIPYNVAY
+359 DSTCDLPYWVSLV
-374 ACTKCDAYKWVYY
+374 CTKCNAYKWEYY
-387 KDPKGHI
+387 KDPKGHT
-394 PGKVIRVERE
+394 PGKVIRVDRE

-414 RECLRP
+414 RECTVC
-420 AEDGGCQSHAY
+420 GKGY
-431 YETIPMTQHHWVDG
+431 WETIPMTQHHWVDG

-460 KTIITPA
+460 KTIVTPA

-478 CATCGYVY
+478 CTTCGYVY

-519 CGKTNGQKQIPAT
+519 CGKTYGQRTIPAT

-546 CTSKEKQK
+546 CTSKEKKK

-572 YADHTWAEGD
+572 YADHTWTEGD

-591 CEHTHRWVEDTS
+591 WEHTHRWVEDTS

-657 GATHEHDWQEQTSL
+657 GATHEHDWQEQISL
-671 AKSPTCTE
+671 TKSPTCTE

-697 IPATGHTWKIHQIAQ
+697 IPATGHTWKIHQIAT
-712 NKSECKCSVCGVTKA
+712 NKSECKCSVCGDTKA

-773 QNGTCSRCGEQHTH
+773 QDGMCSRCNAQHTH

-800 TTEGEEVRQ
+800 TTEGEKVRQ

-852 QKTETK
+852 LETETK
-858 KLEKTAHVTEIVG
+858 KLEKTDHVTEIVG

-925 TRQCKNC
+925 TRQCSVC

-957 CTHEG
+957 CTTEG
-962 EETRQCKNCQKTE
+962 EENRQCKNCQKTE

-994 NCTSEGYTGDEVCKD
+994 SCTTEGYTGDEVCKD
-1009 CHATIKNGHKLDK
+1009 CHATIKKGHKLDK

-1074 GNQYTVLKAGLSVRF
+1074 GNQYTVLKAGLTVRF

-1097 TVTIPNTITVDGI
+1097 TVTIPNAITVDGI
-1110 NYKVAEVGANAFKN
+1110 SYKVAEVGANAFKN

>member
-14 VLLGLFVPCTSHA
+14 ILLGLFVPCTSHA
-27 TEIKDTDPTTVQ
+27 TEIKDTDQTTVQ
-39 WDKATRKECTNSE
+39 WDKSTVEEKTDADNNKYLLYTLPNTN
-52 GVSYVDY
+52 
-59 TFPEDQTQSYNSYDD
+59 YNSYDD
-74 AVTSLAKFTVDA
+74 AITGLAKYMVDATADRKYNSVSVLFPFTVVTDKTIDEA
-86 VADHKSN
+86 VDM
-93 YIILRVPVK
+93 
-102 IKTAQ
+102 
-107 SVDEYQ
+107 SVDI
-113 LQSDVEDKINSWIRF
+113 DDKIDSWIRF
-128 GGNMTKREILSF
+128 GDNMTKREILSF

-146 KHENLSSFYT
+146 KHENLSSFNTNIINWKKTDNGYSG
-156 YLDDY
+156 L
-161 AYTGGELTGTFKI
+161 
-174 AVNYKTRYD
+174 AVCAVEYSHRYD

-256 RCLGLDILYEGGDT
+256 RCLGLDVLYEGGDT
-270 FTDSHA
+270 WLDSHA
-276 WDLVKVGDEW
+276 WNLVKIGDEW
-286 YYMDPTKSGHEE
+286 YYMDPTQSGH
-298 GVTFCASFLQGND
+298 GDDSTFSASFLQGND
-311 WLKCNVK
+311 WLKCEAK
-318 ELDDQFKDYNNIYN
+318 ELDDQFKDYNKIYN

-348 WVKGAIGDITS
+348 WVHGAVGNFTENIK
-359 RIEDSTCNIPYNVAY
+359 DSTCDLPYWVSY
-374 ACTKCDAYKWVYY
+374 ACSKCGAYKWEYY
-387 KDPKGHI
+387 KDPKGHT
-394 PGKVIRVERE
+394 PGKVIRVDRE

-414 RECLRP
+414 RECTVC
-420 AEDGGCQSHAY
+420 GKGY
-431 YETIPMTQHHWVDG
+431 WETIPMTQHHWVDG

-478 CATCGYVY
+478 CTTCGYVY

-519 CGKTNGQKQIPAT
+519 CGKTYGQRTIPAT

-554 QECTVCHTTRTTI
+554 QECTACHTTRTTI

-572 YADHTWAEGD
+572 YDDHTWTEGN

-591 CEHTHRWVEDTS
+591 WEHTHRWVEDTS

-671 AKSPTCTE
+671 AQSPTCTE

-697 IPATGHTWKIHQIAQ
+697 IPAIGHTWKIHQIAT
-712 NKSECKCSVCGVTKA
+712 NKSECKCSVCEATKA

-773 QNGTCSRCGEQHTH
+773 QNGTCSRCNAQHTH

-836 PSCTTEGEEV
+836 PSCTTEGEET
-846 RQCEVC
+846 RQCKNC
-852 QKTETK
+852 QKTETRT
-858 KLEKTAHVTEIVG
+858 LAKTN
-871 AKESTCTTAGYSGDE
+871 
-886 VCKHCHEVIKKG
+886 
-898 HELAL
+898 
-903 AQHQWGEWK
+903 HQWGEWK
-912 TTTPAS
+912 TTTPADCTHEGEETRQCNVCQKTES
-918 CTHEGEE
+918 RTLAKTDHQWSEWKTTTPADCTHEGEE

-932 QETETRKLKKTDH
+932 QETE
-945 DWSEWKTTTKPS
+945 
-957 CTHEG
+957 
-962 EETRQCKNCQKTE
+962 
-975 SRTLAKTAHNTEI
+975 SRTLAKTAHNTKI

-994 NCTSEGYTGDEVCKD
+994 SCTSEGYTGDEVCKD
-1009 CHATIKNGHKLDK
+1009 CHATIKKGHKLDK

-1043 QTRQCSQCHQT
+1043 QTRQCSQCHQI

-1069 KYTVG
+1069 KYIVG

-1097 TVTIPNTITVDGI
+1097 TVTIPNTIKVNGI

-1170 FSKVHKKMVIK
+1170 FSKVSKKMVIK
-1181 VPKKVKKSYVKIF
+1181 VPKKVKKSYAKIF

>member
-39 WDKATRKECTNSE
+39 WDKATVEEKTDADNDKFLFYTLPNTN
-52 GVSYVDY
+52 YD
-59 TFPEDQTQSYNSYDD
+59 SYDD
-74 AVTSLAKFTVDA
+74 AITGLAKYMVDATADRKYNSVSVLFPFTVVTDKTIDKA
-86 VADHKSN
+86 VDM
-93 YIILRVPVK
+93 
-102 IKTAQ
+102 
-107 SVDEYQ
+107 SVDI
-113 LQSDVEDKINSWIRF
+113 DDKIDSWIRF
-128 GGNMTKREILSF
+128 GDNMTKREILSF

-146 KHENLSSFYT
+146 KHENLSSFNTNIIDWKKTENGYSG
-156 YLDDY
+156 L
-161 AYTGGELTGTFKI
+161 
-174 AVNYKTRYD
+174 AVCAVEYSPRYD
-183 FTEYETK
+183 FTKYETK

-213 KWVNKHIKYKS
+213 KWVHAQINDTS
-224 SEVFLGDQSGM
+224 VSTAEGQSGM
-235 QGMMEGW
+235 KGIMERK
-242 GVCNAYATL
+242 GVCNAFATL
-251 TCYLG
+251 SCYLG
-256 RCLGLDILYEGGDT
+256 RCLGLDILYESGDT
-270 FTDSHA
+270 WDDGHA
-276 WDLVKVGDEW
+276 WNLVKVGNEW
-286 YYMDPTKSGHEE
+286 YYMDTTCSLD
-298 GVTFCASFLQGND
+298 TLSDFLQGES
-311 WLKCNVK
+311 WLKCNI
-318 ELDDQFKDYNNIYN
+318 ETLDSQFKNYDKIYN
-332 ISDISYA
+332 IPAISYDE
-339 NKHNNCEHS
+339 KYSTCEHNWS
-348 WVKGAIGDITS
+348 LYSGT
-359 RIEDSTCNIPYNVAY
+359 DSSFNCNFPTTNNYF
-374 ACTKCDAYKWVYY
+374 CTKCHAGKWEYY
-387 KDPKGHI
+387 KDPKGHT
-394 PGKVIRVERE
+394 PGKVIRVDRE

-414 RECLRP
+414 RECTVC
-420 AEDGGCQSHAY
+420 GKGY
-431 YETIPMTQHHWVDG
+431 WETIPMTQHHWVDG

-478 CATCGYVY
+478 CTTCGYVY

-519 CGKTNGQKQIPAT
+519 CGKTYGQRTIPAT

-591 CEHTHRWVEDTS
+591 WEHTHRWVEDTS

-620 TADYKDYDQEV
+620 IADYKDYDQEL
-631 HKCHSTKTETLAK
+631 HKCHSTKTVTLAK

-712 NKSECKCSVCGVTKA
+712 NKSECKCSVCGATKA

-773 QNGTCSRCGEQHTH
+773 QDGTCSRCNEQHTH

-809 CNTCGFEETRTLAKT
+809 CNTCGFEETKKLEKT
-824 DHQWGEWNITTE
+824 AHQWGEWNITTE

-846 RQCEVC
+846 RQCKNC
-852 QKTETK
+852 QETETK
-858 KLEKTAHVTEIVG
+858 KLDKTAHVTEIVG

-886 VCKHCHEVIKKG
+886 VCKHCHAVIKMG
-898 HELAL
+898 HKLAL
-903 AQHQWGEWK
+903 AQHQ
-912 TTTPAS
+912 
-918 CTHEGEE
+918 
-925 TRQCKNC
+925 
-932 QETETRKLKKTDH
+932 
-945 DWSEWKTTTKPS
+945 WSEWKTTTKPS
-957 CTHEG
+957 CTTEG
-962 EETRQCKNCQKTE
+962 EETRQCSVCQETETRKLEKTDHDWSE
-975 SRTLAKTAHNTEI
+975 WKITTKPSCTTEGEETRQCSVCQETETRKLEKTAHNTEI

-994 NCTSEGYTGDEVCKD
+994 SCTSEGYTGDEVCKD
-1009 CHATIKNGHKLDK
+1009 CHAVVKKGHKLDK

-1097 TVTIPNTITVDGI
+1097 TVTIPNTIKVDGI
-1110 NYKVAEVGANAFKN
+1110 SYKVAEVGANAFKN

-1149 SLRNVIIKTTLLTKK
+1149 SIRNVIIKTTLLTKR

-1170 FSKVHKKMVIK
+1170 FNKVHKKMVIK
-1181 VPKKVKKSYVKIF
+1181 VPKKVKKSYAKIF

>member
-39 WDKATRKECTNSE
+39 WDKATRTDETDDLDRAYQVYTLPSTN
-52 GVSYVDY
+52 YD
-59 TFPEDQTQSYNSYDD
+59 SYDD
-74 AVTSLAKFTVDA
+74 AVNGLAKSIVDA
-86 VADHKSN
+86 TADRKANYFWIRLPFNVTTDKVISDKSDMS
-93 YIILRVPVK
+93 IE
-102 IKTAQ
+102 IK
-107 SVDEYQ
+107 
-113 LQSDVEDKINSWIRF
+113 DKIDSWIRF
-128 GGNMTKREILSF
+128 GDNMTKREILSF

-146 KHENLSSFYT
+146 KHENLNSFYSSIFDWEKNDNG
-156 YLDDY
+156 YS
-161 AYTGGELTGTFKI
+161 GTLSCEIRYQSK
-174 AVNYKTRYD
+174 YD

-213 KWVNKHIKYKS
+213 KWVHAQINDTS
-224 SEVFLGDQSGM
+224 VSTAEGQSGM
-235 QGMMEGW
+235 KGIMERK
-242 GVCNAYATL
+242 GVCNAFATL
-251 TCYLG
+251 SCYLG
-256 RCLGLDILYEGGDT
+256 RCLGLDILYESGDT
-270 FTDSHA
+270 WDDGHA
-276 WDLVKVGDEW
+276 WNLVKVGNEW
-286 YYMDPTKSGHEE
+286 YYMDTTCSLY
-298 GVTFCASFLQGND
+298 TLSDFLQGES
-311 WLKCNVK
+311 WLKCNI
-318 ELDDQFKDYNNIYN
+318 ETLDSQFKNYDKIYN
-332 ISDISYA
+332 IPAISYDE
-339 NKHNNCEHS
+339 KYSTCEHNWS
-348 WVKGAIGDITS
+348 LYSGT
-359 RIEDSTCNIPYNVAY
+359 DSSFNCNFPTTNNYF
-374 ACTKCDAYKWVYY
+374 CTKCHAGKWEYY
-387 KDPKGHI
+387 KDPKGHT
-394 PGKVIRVERE
+394 PGKVIRVDRE

-414 RECLRP
+414 RECTVC
-420 AEDGGCQSHAY
+420 GKGY
-431 YETIPMTQHHWVDG
+431 WETIPMTQHHWVDG

-478 CATCGYVY
+478 CTTCGYVY

-511 VETKTCTN
+511 VETKICTK
-519 CGKTNGQKQIPAT
+519 CRKTNGQRPILAT

-572 YADHTWAEGD
+572 YADHTWTEGD
-582 GTVTCTKCG
+582 ETVTCTKCG
-591 CEHTHRWVEDTS
+591 WEHTHRWVEDTS

-620 TADYKDYDQEV
+620 TADYKDYDQEI

-679 KGSKTYKC
+679 KGSKIYKC

-712 NKSECKCSVCGVTKA
+712 NRSECKCSVCEATKA

-773 QNGTCSRCGEQHTH
+773 QNGTCSRCNAQHTH

-809 CNTCGFEETRTLAKT
+809 CNTCGFEETKTLAKT
-824 DHQWGEWNITTE
+824 DHQWGEWNITTA
-836 PSCTTEGEEV
+836 PSCTTEGEET
-846 RQCEVC
+846 RQCKNC

-858 KLEKTAHVTEIVG
+858 KLEKTDHVTEIVG

-898 HELAL
+898 HGLAL

-912 TTTPAS
+912 TTTKPS
-918 CTHEGEE
+918 CTTEGEE

-932 QETETRKLKKTDH
+932 QETETRKL
-945 DWSEWKTTTKPS
+945 E
-957 CTHEG
+957 
-962 EETRQCKNCQKTE
+962 
-975 SRTLAKTAHNTEI
+975 KTAHNTEI

-994 NCTSEGYTGDEVCKD
+994 SCTSEGYTGDEVCKD
-1009 CHATIKNGHKLDK
+1009 CHATIKKGHKLDK
-1022 TAHQWSTWK
+1022 TAHQWSAWK

-1074 GNQYTVLKAGLSVRF
+1074 GNQYTVLKAGLTVRF

-1110 NYKVAEVGANAFKN
+1110 SYKVTEVGANAFKN

-1134 ANVVKIANKAFNKCP
+1134 ANVVKVANKAFNKCP

>member
-39 WDKATRKECTNSE
+39 WDKATVEEKTDADNDKYLLYTLPNTN
-52 GVSYVDY
+52 YD
-59 TFPEDQTQSYNSYDD
+59 SYDD
-74 AVTSLAKFTVDA
+74 AITGLAKYMVDATADRKYNSVSVLFPFTVVTDKTIDEA
-86 VADHKSN
+86 VDM
-93 YIILRVPVK
+93 
-102 IKTAQ
+102 
-107 SVDEYQ
+107 SVDI
-113 LQSDVEDKINSWIRF
+113 DDKIDSWIRF

-146 KHENLSSFYT
+146 KHENLSSFNT
-156 YLDDY
+156 NIINWK
-161 AYTGGELTGTFKI
+161 KI
-174 AVNYKTRYD
+174 DNGYSGLAVCAVEYSTRYD

-204 DYDKALALC
+204 DYDKALALN
-213 KWVNKHIKYKS
+213 KWVHAQINDTS
-224 SEVFLGDQSGM
+224 VSTAEGQSGM
-235 QGMMEGW
+235 KGIMERK
-242 GVCNAYATL
+242 GVCNAFATL
-251 TCYLG
+251 SCYLG
-256 RCLGLDILYEGGDT
+256 RCLGLDILYESGDT
-270 FTDSHA
+270 WDDGHA
-276 WDLVKVGDEW
+276 WNLIKIGDEW
-286 YYMDPTKSGHEE
+286 YYTDTSCPVDVLSN
-298 GVTFCASFLQGND
+298 FLQGKS
-311 WLKCNVK
+311 WLKCNI
-318 ELDDQFKDYNNIYN
+318 ETLDSQFKNYDKIYN
-332 ISDISYA
+332 IPAIGYDEKYST
-339 NKHNNCEHS
+339 CEHNWS
-348 WVKGAIGDITS
+348 LYSGT
-359 RIEDSTCNIPYNVAY
+359 DSSFNCNFPTTNNYF
-374 ACTKCDAYKWVYY
+374 CTKCHAGKWEYY
-387 KDPKGHI
+387 KDPKGHT
-394 PGKVIRVERE
+394 PGKVIRVDRE

-414 RECLRP
+414 RECTVC
-420 AEDGGCQSHAY
+420 GKGY
-431 YETIPMTQHHWVDG
+431 WETIPMTQHHWVDG

-460 KTIITPA
+460 KTIVTPA

-478 CATCGYVY
+478 CTTCGYVY

-519 CGKTNGQKQIPAT
+519 CGKTNGQRQIPAT

-591 CEHTHRWVEDTS
+591 WEHTHRWVEDTS

-620 TADYKDYDQEV
+620 IADYKDYDQEV

-644 TAHHWV
+644 TDHHWV

-712 NKSECKCSVCGVTKA
+712 NKSECKCSVCGATKA

-773 QNGTCSRCGEQHTH
+773 RDGMCSRCNAQHTH

-809 CNTCGFEETRTLAKT
+809 CNTCRFEETRTLAKT
-824 DHQWGEWNITTE
+824 DHDWGEWNITTE
-836 PSCTTEGEEV
+836 PSCTHEGEEV
-846 RQCEVC
+846 RQCQNC

-858 KLEKTAHVTEIVG
+858 KLEKTAHVTEVVG

-886 VCKHCHEVIKKG
+886 VCKDCHAVVKKG
-898 HELAL
+898 HKLDKTA
-903 AQHQWGEWK
+903 HQWSTWK

-945 DWSEWKTTTKPS
+945 DWSEWKITTKPS
-957 CTHEG
+957 CTTEG
-962 EETRQCKNCQKTE
+962 EETRQCKNCQETE

-994 NCTSEGYTGDEVCKD
+994 SCTTEGYTGDEVCKD
-1009 CHATIKNGHKLDK
+1009 CHATIKKGHKLDK

-1043 QTRQCSQCHQT
+1043 QTRQCSQCHQI

-1074 GNQYTVLKAGLSVRF
+1074 GNQYTVLKAGLTVRF

-1134 ANVVKIANKAFNKCP
+1134 ANVVKVANKAFNKCP

-1170 FSKVHKKMVIK
+1170 FSKVHKKMIIK
-1181 VPKKVKKSYVKIF
+1181 VPKKVKKTYVKIF

>member
-39 WDKATRKECTNSE
+39 WDKATVEEKTDADNDKYLLYTLPNTN
-52 GVSYVDY
+52 YD
-59 TFPEDQTQSYNSYDD
+59 SYDD
-74 AVTSLAKFTVDA
+74 AITGLAKYMVDATADRKYNSVSVLFPFTVVTDKTINEA
-86 VADHKSN
+86 VDM
-93 YIILRVPVK
+93 
-102 IKTAQ
+102 
-107 SVDEYQ
+107 SVDI
-113 LQSDVEDKINSWIRF
+113 DDKIDSWIRF
-128 GGNMTKREILSF
+128 GDNMTKREILSF

-146 KHENLSSFYT
+146 KHENLSSFNTNIINWKKTDNGYSG
-156 YLDDY
+156 L
-161 AYTGGELTGTFKI
+161 
-174 AVNYKTRYD
+174 AVCAVEYSHRYD

-213 KWVNKHIKYKS
+213 KWVHAQINDTS
-224 SEVFLGDQSGM
+224 VSTAEGQSGM
-235 QGMMEGW
+235 KGIMERK
-242 GVCNAYATL
+242 GVCNAFATL
-251 TCYLG
+251 SCYLG
-256 RCLGLDILYEGGDT
+256 RCLGLDILYESGDT
-270 FTDSHA
+270 WDDGHA
-276 WDLVKVGDEW
+276 WNLVKVGDEW
-286 YYMDPTKSGHEE
+286 YYMDTTCSLY
-298 GVTFCASFLQGND
+298 TLSDFLQGES
-311 WLKCNVK
+311 WLKCNI
-318 ELDDQFKDYNNIYN
+318 ETLDSQFKNYDKIYN
-332 ISDISYA
+332 IPAISYDEKYSTC
-339 NKHNNCEHS
+339 KHNWSLYSSTDSSFNCNFP
-348 WVKGAIGDITS
+348 T
-359 RIEDSTCNIPYNVAY
+359 TNNYF
-374 ACTKCDAYKWVYY
+374 CTKCHAGKWEYY
-387 KDPKGHI
+387 KDPKGHT
-394 PGKVIRVERE
+394 PGKVIRVDRE

-414 RECLRP
+414 RECTVC
-420 AEDGGCQSHAY
+420 GKGY
-431 YETIPMTQHHWVDG
+431 WETIPMTQHHWVDG

-478 CATCGYVY
+478 CTTCGYVY

-511 VETKTCTN
+511 VETKICTN
-519 CGKTNGQKQIPAT
+519 CGKTNGQRQIPAT

-554 QECTVCHTTRTTI
+554 QKCTVCHTTRTTI

-572 YADHTWAEGD
+572 YADHTWTEGD

-591 CEHTHRWVEDTS
+591 WEHTHRWVEDTS
-603 KTVPA
+603 KTVTA

-620 TADYKDYDQEV
+620 IADYKDYDQEV
-631 HKCHSTKTETLAK
+631 HKCHSTKTVTLAK
-644 TAHHWV
+644 TDHHWV

-712 NKSECKCSVCGVTKA
+712 NKSECKCSVCGATKA

-773 QNGTCSRCGEQHTH
+773 RDGMCSRCNAQHTH

-809 CNTCGFEETRTLAKT
+809 CNTCRFEETRTLAKT
-824 DHQWGEWNITTE
+824 DHDWGEWNITTE
-836 PSCTTEGEEV
+836 PSCTHEGEET
-846 RQCEVC
+846 RQCKNC

-886 VCKHCHEVIKKG
+886 VCKHCHAVIKMG
-898 HELAL
+898 HKLAL
-903 AQHQWGEWK
+903 AQHQ
-912 TTTPAS
+912 
-918 CTHEGEE
+918 
-925 TRQCKNC
+925 
-932 QETETRKLKKTDH
+932 
-945 DWSEWKTTTKPS
+945 WSEWKTTTKPS
-957 CTHEG
+957 CTTEG

-994 NCTSEGYTGDEVCKD
+994 SCTTEGYTGDEVCKD
-1009 CHATIKNGHKLDK
+1009 CNVKVKEGHTLAKTAHNWGEWKTTTPANCTTEGKEVRQCKVCQKTESRTLAK

-1097 TVTIPNTITVDGI
+1097 TVTIPNTITVNGI
-1110 NYKVAEVGANAFKN
+1110 SYKVAEVGANAFKN

-1149 SLRNVIIKTTLLTKK
+1149 ILRNVIIKTTLLTKK

-1170 FSKVHKKMVIK
+1170 FNKVHKKMVIK

>member
-39 WDKATRKECTNSE
+39 WDKATVEEKTDADNDKYLLYTLPNTN
-52 GVSYVDY
+52 YD
-59 TFPEDQTQSYNSYDD
+59 SYDD
-74 AVTSLAKFTVDA
+74 AITGLAKYMVDATADRKYNSVSVLFPFTVVTDKTINEA
-86 VADHKSN
+86 VDM
-93 YIILRVPVK
+93 
-102 IKTAQ
+102 
-107 SVDEYQ
+107 SVDI
-113 LQSDVEDKINSWIRF
+113 DDKIDSWIRF
-128 GGNMTKREILSF
+128 GDNMTKREILSF

-146 KHENLSSFYT
+146 KHENLSSFNTNIINWKKTDNGYSG
-156 YLDDY
+156 L
-161 AYTGGELTGTFKI
+161 
-174 AVNYKTRYD
+174 AVCAVEYSHRYD

-190 CLNAIKEMNVDGKS
+190 CLNAIREMNVDGKS

-256 RCLGLDILYEGGDT
+256 RCLGLDILYESGDT
-270 FTDSHA
+270 WNDRHS
-276 WDLVKVGDEW
+276 WDLVKIDNEW
-286 YYMDPTKSGHEE
+286 YYIDPTNTKTEE
-298 GVTFCASFLQGND
+298 HFHSEFLQGND
-311 WLKCNVK
+311 WLKCEIK
-318 ELDDQFKDYNNIYN
+318 ELDDQFKDYAKLYN
-332 ISDISYA
+332 VPDISYA
-339 NKHNNCEHS
+339 NKHNNCEHN
-348 WVKGAIGDITS
+348 WVHGSVTNLTENLK
-359 RIEDSTCNIPYNVAY
+359 DSTCDLPYWVSLV
-374 ACTKCDAYKWVYY
+374 CTKCNAYKWEYY
-387 KDPKGHI
+387 KDPKGHT
-394 PGKVIRVERE
+394 PGKVIRVDRE

-414 RECLRP
+414 RECTVC
-420 AEDGGCQSHAY
+420 GKGY
-431 YETIPMTQHHWVDG
+431 WETIPMTQHHWVDG

-478 CATCGYVY
+478 CTTCGYVL

-519 CGKTNGQKQIPAT
+519 CGKTNGQRQIPAT

-572 YADHTWAEGD
+572 YADHTWTEGD

-591 CEHTHRWVEDTS
+591 WEHTHRWVEDTG

-620 TADYKDYDQEV
+620 IADYKDYDQEV
-631 HKCHSTKTETLAK
+631 HKCHSTKTEILAK

-671 AKSPTCTE
+671 TKSPTCIK

-697 IPATGHTWKIHQIAQ
+697 IPATGHTWKIHQIAT
-712 NKSECKCSVCGVTKA
+712 NKSECKCSVCGATKA

-773 QNGTCSRCGEQHTH
+773 QDGTCSRCNAQHTH
-787 DWGEWKTTTPADC
+787 NWGEWKTTTPADC

-809 CNTCGFEETRTLAKT
+809 CNTCRFEETRTLAKT
-824 DHQWGEWNITTE
+824 DHQWGEWNITTK

-846 RQCEVC
+846 RQCQNC

-858 KLEKTAHVTEIVG
+858 KLEKTAHVTEVVG

-957 CTHEG
+957 CTTEG
-962 EETRQCKNCQKTE
+962 EETRQCKNCQETE
-975 SRTLAKTAHNTEI
+975 TRKLEKTAHNTEI

-1009 CHATIKNGHKLDK
+1009 CHATIKKGHKLDK

-1097 TVTIPNTITVDGI
+1097 TVTIPNAITVDGI
-1110 NYKVAEVGANAFKN
+1110 SYKVAEVGANAFKN

>member
-39 WDKATRKECTNSE
+39 WDKATVEEKTDADNDKYLLYTLPNTN
-52 GVSYVDY
+52 YD
-59 TFPEDQTQSYNSYDD
+59 SYDD
-74 AVTSLAKFTVDA
+74 AITGLAKYMVDATADRKYNSVSVLFPFTVVTDKTIDEA
-86 VADHKSN
+86 VDM
-93 YIILRVPVK
+93 
-102 IKTAQ
+102 
-107 SVDEYQ
+107 SVDI
-113 LQSDVEDKINSWIRF
+113 DDKIDSWIRF
-128 GGNMTKREILSF
+128 GDNMTKREILSF

-146 KHENLSSFYT
+146 KHENLSSFNTNIINWKKTDNGYSG
-156 YLDDY
+156 L
-161 AYTGGELTGTFKI
+161 
-174 AVNYKTRYD
+174 AVCAVEYSHHYD

-256 RCLGLDILYEGGDT
+256 RCLGLDVLYESGDT
-270 FTDSHA
+270 WNDRHS
-276 WDLVKVGDEW
+276 WDLVKIDNEW
-286 YYMDPTKSGHEE
+286 YYIDPTNTKTEE
-298 GVTFCASFLQGND
+298 HFHSEFLQGND
-311 WLKCNVK
+311 WLKCEIK
-318 ELDDQFKDYNNIYN
+318 ELDDQFKDYAKLYN
-332 ISDISYA
+332 VPDISYA
-339 NKHNNCEHS
+339 NKHNNCEHN
-348 WVKGAIGDITS
+348 WVHGSVTNLTENLK
-359 RIEDSTCNIPYNVAY
+359 DSTCDLPYWVSLV
-374 ACTKCDAYKWVYY
+374 CTKCNAYKWEYY
-387 KDPKGHI
+387 KDPKGHT
-394 PGKVIRVERE
+394 PGKVIRVDRE

-414 RECLRP
+414 RECTVC
-420 AEDGGCQSHAY
+420 GKGY
-431 YETIPMTQHHWVDG
+431 WETIPMTQHHWVDG

-467 TCTTYGSYTKT
+467 TCTTMGSYTKT
-478 CATCGYVY
+478 CTTCGYVY

-519 CGKTNGQKQIPAT
+519 CGKTYGQRTIPAT
-532 GEHNWETVETIPAT
+532 GEHNWDTVETIPAT

-572 YADHTWAEGD
+572 YADHTWTEGD

-591 CEHTHRWVEDTS
+591 WEHTHRWVEDTS

-620 TADYKDYDQEV
+620 IADYKDYDQEL
-631 HKCHSTKTETLAK
+631 HKCHSTKTATLAK

-657 GATHEHDWQEQTSL
+657 GATHEHDWQEQTPL
-671 AKSPTCTE
+671 AQSPTCTE

-687 SKCGETKVEE
+687 SKCGETKIEE

-727 HDLKVV
+727 HDLEVV

-773 QNGTCSRCGEQHTH
+773 QDGTCSRCNAQHTH

-800 TTEGEEVRQ
+800 TAEGEEVRQ

-824 DHQWGEWNITTE
+824 AHQWGEWNITTE

-852 QKTETK
+852 QETETK

-898 HELAL
+898 YELAL

-932 QETETRKLKKTDH
+932 QETETRKLAKTEH

-994 NCTSEGYTGDEVCKD
+994 SCTTEGYTGDEICKD
-1009 CHATIKNGHKLDK
+1009 CHAVVKKGHKLDK

-1097 TVTIPNTITVDGI
+1097 TVTIPSTVKVNGI
-1110 NYKVAEVGANAFKN
+1110 NYKVTEVGANAFKN

-1170 FSKVHKKMVIK
+1170 FSKVHKKMIIK
-1181 VPKKVKKSYVKIF
+1181 VPKKVKKTYVKIF

>member
-39 WDKATRKECTNSE
+39 WDKATVEEKTDADNDKYLLYTLPNTN
-52 GVSYVDY
+52 YD
-59 TFPEDQTQSYNSYDD
+59 SYDD
-74 AVTSLAKFTVDA
+74 AITGLAKYMVDATADRKYNSVSVLFPFTVVTDKTINEA
-86 VADHKSN
+86 VDM
-93 YIILRVPVK
+93 
-102 IKTAQ
+102 
-107 SVDEYQ
+107 SVDI
-113 LQSDVEDKINSWIRF
+113 DDKIDSWIRF
-128 GGNMTKREILSF
+128 GNNMTKREILSF

-146 KHENLSSFYT
+146 KHENLSSFNTNIINWKKTDNGYSG
-156 YLDDY
+156 L
-161 AYTGGELTGTFKI
+161 
-174 AVNYKTRYD
+174 AVCAVEYSTRYD

-204 DYDKALALC
+204 DYDKALALN
-213 KWVNKHIKYKS
+213 KWVHAQINDTS
-224 SEVFLGDQSGM
+224 VSTAEGQSGM
-235 QGMMEGW
+235 KGIMERK
-242 GVCNAYATL
+242 GVCNAFATL
-251 TCYLG
+251 SCYLG
-256 RCLGLDILYEGGDT
+256 RCLGLDILYESGDT
-270 FTDSHA
+270 WDDGHA
-276 WDLVKVGDEW
+276 WNLIKIGNEW
-286 YYMDPTKSGHEE
+286 YYTDTSCP
-298 GVTFCASFLQGND
+298 VNVLNDFLQGES
-311 WLKCNVK
+311 WLKCNI
-318 ELDDQFKDYNNIYN
+318 ETLDSQFKNYDKIYN
-332 ISDISYA
+332 IP
-339 NKHNNCEHS
+339 
-348 WVKGAIGDITS
+348 AIGYD
-359 RIEDSTCNIPYNVAY
+359 EKYSTCDHNWSLYSGTDSSINCNFPTTNNYF
-374 ACTKCDAYKWVYY
+374 CTKCHAGKWEYY
-387 KDPKGHI
+387 KDPKGHT
-394 PGKVIRVERE
+394 PGKVIRVDRE

-414 RECLRP
+414 RECTVCRK
-420 AEDGGCQSHAY
+420 GY
-431 YETIPMTQHHWVDG
+431 WETIPMTQHHWVDG

-478 CATCGYVY
+478 CTTCGYVY

-506 CNSTG
+506 CNSAG
-511 VETKTCTN
+511 VETKTCTD
-519 CGKTNGQKQIPAT
+519 CGKTYGQRPIPAT

-572 YADHTWAEGD
+572 YADHTWTEGN

-591 CEHTHRWVEDTS
+591 WEHTHRWVEDTS

-620 TADYKDYDQEV
+620 IADYKDYDQEV
-631 HKCHSTKTETLAK
+631 HKCHSTKTEILAK

-671 AKSPTCTE
+671 TKSPTCIK

-712 NKSECKCSVCGVTKA
+712 NKSECKCSVCGATKA

-773 QNGTCSRCGEQHTH
+773 QDGTCSRCNAQHTH
-787 DWGEWKTTTPADC
+787 NWGEWKTTTPADC

-809 CNTCGFEETRTLAKT
+809 CNTCRFEETRTLAKT
-824 DHQWGEWNITTE
+824 DHDWREWNITTK

-846 RQCEVC
+846 RQCQNC

-858 KLEKTAHVTEIVG
+858 KLEKTAHVTEVVG

-994 NCTSEGYTGDEVCKD
+994 SCTTEGYTGDEVCKD
-1009 CHATIKNGHKLDK
+1009 CHATIKKGHKLDK

-1134 ANVVKIANKAFNKCP
+1134 ANVVKVANKAFNKCP

-1181 VPKKVKKSYVKIF
+1181 VPKKVKKSYAKIF

>member
-39 WDKATRKECTNSE
+39 WDKATVEEKTDADNDKYLLYTLPNTN
-52 GVSYVDY
+52 YD
-59 TFPEDQTQSYNSYDD
+59 SYDD
-74 AVTSLAKFTVDA
+74 AITGLAKYMVDATADRKYNSVSVLFPFTVVTDKTIDEA
-86 VADHKSN
+86 VDM
-93 YIILRVPVK
+93 
-102 IKTAQ
+102 
-107 SVDEYQ
+107 SVDI
-113 LQSDVEDKINSWIRF
+113 DDKIDNWIRF

-146 KHENLSSFYT
+146 KHENLSSFNTNIINWKKTDNGYSG
-156 YLDDY
+156 L
-161 AYTGGELTGTFKI
+161 
-174 AVNYKTRYD
+174 AVCAVEYSTRYD

-213 KWVNKHIKYKS
+213 KWVKRHIKYKS

-270 FTDSHA
+270 WNDSHA
-276 WDLVKVGDEW
+276 WNLVKIGDEW
-286 YYMDPTKSGHEE
+286 YYTDPTNMILDGD
-298 GVTFCASFLQGND
+298 TQAFLQGND
-311 WLKCNVK
+311 WLKCMSNKV
-318 ELDDQFKDYNNIYN
+318 DDQFKDYKEKYN
-332 ISDISYA
+332 ISDISYG
-339 NKHNNCEHS
+339 NRHSSCNGEHNWIEA
-348 WVKGAIGDITS
+348 AISNGTQNQK
-359 RIEDSTCNIPYNVAY
+359 DSTCDLPYWLAFR
-374 ACTKCDAYKWVYY
+374 CTKCGAYKWEYY
-387 KDPKGHI
+387 KDPKGHT
-394 PGKVIRVERE
+394 PGKVIRVDRE

-414 RECLRP
+414 RECTVC
-420 AEDGGCQSHAY
+420 GKGY
-431 YETIPMTQHHWVDG
+431 WETIPMTQHHWVDG

-460 KTIITPA
+460 KTIVTPA
-467 TCTTYGSYTKT
+467 TCTTMGSYTKT
-478 CATCGYVY
+478 CTTCGYVY

-519 CGKTNGQKQIPAT
+519 CGKTYGQRTIPAT
-532 GEHNWETVETIPAT
+532 GEHNWETVKTIPAT

-572 YADHTWAEGD
+572 YADHTWTEGD

-591 CEHTHRWVEDTS
+591 WEHTHRWVEDTS

-631 HKCHSTKTETLAK
+631 HKCHSTKTVTLTK

-697 IPATGHTWKIHQIAQ
+697 IPATGHTWKIHQIAT
-712 NKSECKCSVCGVTKA
+712 NKSECKCSVCGATKA
-727 HDLKVV
+727 HDLEVV

-773 QNGTCSRCGEQHTH
+773 QDGTCSRCNAQHTH

-824 DHQWGEWNITTE
+824 AHQWGEWNTTTK
-836 PSCTTEGEEV
+836 PSCTTEGEET
-846 RQCEVC
+846 RQCKNC
-852 QKTETK
+852 QKIETK

-886 VCKHCHEVIKKG
+886 VCNHCHAVIKMG
-898 HELAL
+898 HKLAL
-903 AQHQWGEWK
+903 AQHQWGEW
-912 TTTPAS
+912 
-918 CTHEGEE
+918 
-925 TRQCKNC
+925 N
-932 QETETRKLKKTDH
+932 
-945 DWSEWKTTTKPS
+945 TTTKPS

-962 EETRQCKNCQKTE
+962 EETRQCSVCQETE
-975 SRTLAKTAHNTEI
+975 TRKLEKTAHNTEI

-994 NCTSEGYTGDEVCKD
+994 SCTSEGYTGDEVCKD
-1009 CHATIKNGHKLDK
+1009 CHATIKKGNTLAK

-1069 KYTVG
+1069 KYTIG
-1074 GNQYTVLKAGLSVRF
+1074 GNQYTVLKAGLTVRF

-1097 TVTIPNTITVDGI
+1097 TVTIPNTIKVDGI
-1110 NYKVAEVGANAFKN
+1110 SYKVAEVGANAFKN

-1170 FSKVHKKMVIK
+1170 FNKVHKKMVIK
-1181 VPKKVKKSYVKIF
+1181 VPKKVKKSYAKIF

>member
-74 AVTSLAKFTVDA
+74 AVTSLTKFTVDA

-256 RCLGLDILYEGGDT
+256 RCLGLDILYESGDT
-270 FTDSHA
+270 WNDRHS
-276 WDLVKVGDEW
+276 WDLVKIDNEW
-286 YYMDPTKSGHEE
+286 YYIDPTNTKTEE
-298 GVTFCASFLQGND
+298 HFHSEFLQGND
-311 WLKCNVK
+311 WLKCEIK
-318 ELDDQFKDYNNIYN
+318 ELDDQFKDYAKLYN
-332 ISDISYA
+332 VPDISYA
-339 NKHNNCEHS
+339 NKHNSCEHN
-348 WVKGAIGDITS
+348 WVHGSVTNLTENLK
-359 RIEDSTCNIPYNVAY
+359 DSTCDLPYWVSLV
-374 ACTKCDAYKWVYY
+374 CTKCNAYKWEYY
-387 KDPKGHI
+387 KDPKGHT
-394 PGKVIRVERE
+394 PGKVIRVDRE

-414 RECLRP
+414 RECTVC
-420 AEDGGCQSHAY
+420 GKGY
-431 YETIPMTQHHWVDG
+431 WETIPMTQHHWVDG

-467 TCTTYGSYTKT
+467 TCITMGSYTKT
-478 CATCGYVY
+478 CTTCGYVY

-519 CGKTNGQKQIPAT
+519 CGKTYGQRPIPAT

-567 NENSH
+567 NDNSH
-572 YADHTWAEGD
+572 YADHTWTEGD

-591 CEHTHRWVEDTS
+591 WEHTHRWVEDTS

-671 AKSPTCTE
+671 TKSPTCIK

-697 IPATGHTWKIHQIAQ
+697 IPATGHTWKIHQIAT
-712 NKSECKCSVCGVTKA
+712 NKSECKCSVCGATKA

-773 QNGTCSRCGEQHTH
+773 QDGTCSRCNAQHTH

-809 CNTCGFEETRTLAKT
+809 CNTCRFEETRTLAKT
-824 DHQWGEWNITTE
+824 DHDWGEWNITTE
-836 PSCTTEGEEV
+836 PSCTHEGEET
-846 RQCEVC
+846 RQCKNC

-858 KLEKTAHVTEIVG
+858 KLEKTAHVTELVG
-871 AKESTCTTAGYSGDE
+871 AKAPSCTSEGYTGNE
-886 VCKHCHEVIKKG
+886 VCKDCHAVVKKG
-898 HELAL
+898 HKLDKTA
-903 AQHQWGEWK
+903 HQWSTWK

-925 TRQCKNC
+925 TRQCSVC

-962 EETRQCKNCQKTE
+962 EEVRQCKNCQKTE

-988 VGAKAP
+988 VGAKASS
-994 NCTSEGYTGDEVCKD
+994 CTSEGYTGDEICKD
-1009 CHATIKNGHKLDK
+1009 CHAVVKKGHKLVK
-1022 TAHQWSTWK
+1022 TAHQWGEWK

-1097 TVTIPNTITVDGI
+1097 TVTIPNAITVDGI
-1110 NYKVAEVGANAFKN
+1110 SYKVAEVGANAFKN

-1181 VPKKVKKSYVKIF
+1181 VPNHPRL
-1194 KGFKVK
+1194 

>member
-14 VLLGLFVPCTSHA
+14 VLLGLFIPSTSHA

-39 WDKATRKECTNSE
+39 WDKATRTDETDDLDRAYQVYTLPSTN
-52 GVSYVDY
+52 YD
-59 TFPEDQTQSYNSYDD
+59 SYDD
-74 AVTSLAKFTVDA
+74 AVNGLAKSIVDA
-86 VADHKSN
+86 TADRKANYFWIRLPFNVTTDKVISDKSDMS
-93 YIILRVPVK
+93 IE
-102 IKTAQ
+102 IK
-107 SVDEYQ
+107 
-113 LQSDVEDKINSWIRF
+113 DKIDSWIRF

-146 KHENLSSFYT
+146 KHENLDSFYSSIFDWEKNDNG
-156 YLDDY
+156 YS
-161 AYTGGELTGTFKI
+161 GTLSCEIRYQSK
-174 AVNYKTRYD
+174 YD

-213 KWVNKHIKYKS
+213 KWVKRHIKYKS

-256 RCLGLDILYEGGDT
+256 RCLGLDILYESGETWNDR
-270 FTDSHA
+270 HA
-276 WDLVKVGDEW
+276 WNLVKIDNEW
-286 YYMDPTKSGHEE
+286 YYTDPTNMDLDGD
-298 GVTFCASFLQGND
+298 TQSFLQGND
-311 WLKCNVK
+311 WFKCEVS
-318 ELDDQFKDYNNIYN
+318 EVDDQFKDYKEKYSVSN
-332 ISDISYA
+332 ISHD
-339 NKHNNCEHS
+339 NKHSSCNGEHN
-348 WVKGAIGDITS
+348 W
-359 RIEDSTCNIPYNVAY
+359 IEASISNGTQNQKDSTCDLPYWLAFR
-374 ACTKCDAYKWVYY
+374 CTKCNAVKWEYY
-387 KDPKGHI
+387 KDPKGHT
-394 PGKVIRVERE
+394 PGKVIRVDRE

-414 RECLRP
+414 RECTVC
-420 AEDGGCQSHAY
+420 GKGY
-431 YETIPMTQHHWVDG
+431 WETIPMTQHHWVDG

-467 TCTTYGSYTKT
+467 TCTTMGSYTKT
-478 CATCGYVY
+478 CTTCGYVY

-519 CGKTNGQKQIPAT
+519 CGKTYGQRTIPAT

-572 YADHTWAEGD
+572 YADHTWTEGD

-591 CEHTHRWVEDTS
+591 WEHTHRWVEDTS

-620 TADYKDYDQEV
+620 TADYKDYDQEL
-631 HKCHSTKTETLAK
+631 HKCHSTKTVTLAK

-712 NKSECKCSVCGVTKA
+712 NKSECKCSVCGATKA

-773 QNGTCSRCGEQHTH
+773 QDGTCSRCNAQHTH

-809 CNTCGFEETRTLAKT
+809 CNTCGFEETKKLEKT
-824 DHQWGEWNITTE
+824 AHQWGEWNITTE

-846 RQCEVC
+846 RQCENC

-858 KLEKTAHVTEIVG
+858 KLEKTDHVTEIVG
-871 AKESTCTTAGYSGDE
+871 AKESTCTTAGYTGDE
-886 VCKHCHEVIKKG
+886 VCKDCNVKVKEG
-898 HELAL
+898 HTLAKT
-903 AQHQWGEWK
+903 AHNWGEWK
-912 TTTPAS
+912 TTTPAN
-918 CTHEGEE
+918 CTTEGKEV
-925 TRQCKNC
+925 RQCKV
-932 QETETRKLKKTDH
+932 
-945 DWSEWKTTTKPS
+945 
-957 CTHEG
+957 
-962 EETRQCKNCQKTE
+962 CQKTE
-975 SRTLAKTAHNTEI
+975 SRTLA
-988 VGAKAP
+988 
-994 NCTSEGYTGDEVCKD
+994 
-1009 CHATIKNGHKLDK
+1009 K

-1097 TVTIPNTITVDGI
+1097 TVTIPNTITVNGI
-1110 NYKVAEVGANAFKN
+1110 SYKVAEVGANAFKN

-1149 SLRNVIIKTTLLTKK
+1149 ILRNVIIKTTLLTKK

-1170 FSKVHKKMVIK
+1170 FNKVHKKMVIK

>member
-27 TEIKDTDPTTVQ
+27 TEIKDTDQTTVQ
-39 WDKATRKECTNSE
+39 WDKATVTNE
-52 GVSYVDY
+52 TDDLDRAYQVY
-59 TFPEDQTQSYNSYDD
+59 TLPSTNYDSYDD
-74 AVTSLAKFTVDA
+74 AVNGLAKSIIDA
-86 VADHKSN
+86 TADRKANYFWIRLPFNVTTDKVISDKSDMS
-93 YIILRVPVK
+93 IE
-102 IKTAQ
+102 IK
-107 SVDEYQ
+107 
-113 LQSDVEDKINSWIRF
+113 DKIDSWIRF
-128 GGNMTKREILSF
+128 GDNMTKREILSF

-146 KHENLSSFYT
+146 KHENLNSFYSSIFDWEKNDNG
-156 YLDDY
+156 YS
-161 AYTGGELTGTFKI
+161 GTLSCEIRYQSK
-174 AVNYKTRYD
+174 YD

-213 KWVNKHIKYKS
+213 KWVHAQINDTS
-224 SEVFLGDQSGM
+224 VSTAEGQSGM
-235 QGMMEGW
+235 KGIMERK
-242 GVCNAYATL
+242 GVCNAFATL
-251 TCYLG
+251 SCYLG
-256 RCLGLDILYEGGDT
+256 RCLGLDILYESGDT
-270 FTDSHA
+270 WDDGHA
-276 WDLVKVGDEW
+276 WNLVKVGNEW
-286 YYMDPTKSGHEE
+286 YYMDTTCSLY
-298 GVTFCASFLQGND
+298 TLSDFLQGES
-311 WLKCNVK
+311 WLKCNI
-318 ELDDQFKDYNNIYN
+318 ETLDSQFKNYDKIYN
-332 ISDISYA
+332 IPAISYDE
-339 NKHNNCEHS
+339 KYSTCEHNWS
-348 WVKGAIGDITS
+348 LYSGT
-359 RIEDSTCNIPYNVAY
+359 DSSFNCNFPTTNNYF
-374 ACTKCDAYKWVYY
+374 CTKCHAGKWEYY
-387 KDPKGHI
+387 KDPKGHT
-394 PGKVIRVERE
+394 PGKVIRVDRE
-404 ANCYTEGLQV
+404 ANCYTEGLQI
-414 RECLRP
+414 RECTVC
-420 AEDGGCQSHAY
+420 GKGY
-431 YETIPMTQHHWVDG
+431 WETIPMTQHHWVGG
-445 KCTICGDECTHTYGE
+445 KCTICGDECKHTYGE

-467 TCTTYGSYTKT
+467 TCTTTGSYTKT
-478 CATCGYVY
+478 CTTCGYVY

-519 CGKTNGQKQIPAT
+519 CGKTYGQRTIPAT

-591 CEHTHRWVEDTS
+591 WEHTHRWVEDTS

-631 HKCHSTKTETLAK
+631 HKCHSTKTVTLAK

-697 IPATGHTWKIHQIAQ
+697 IPATGHTWKIHQIAT
-712 NKSECKCSVCGVTKA
+712 NKSECRCAKCNATKA

-733 SKDPAT
+733 SKDLAT

-773 QNGTCSRCGEQHTH
+773 QDGTCSRCNTQHTH

-809 CNTCGFEETRTLAKT
+809 CNTCGFEKARTLAKT
-824 DHQWGEWNITTE
+824 DHQWGEWKTTTK

-886 VCKHCHEVIKKG
+886 VCKHCHAVIKMG
-898 HELAL
+898 HKLAL

-912 TTTPAS
+912 NTTPAS

-932 QETETRKLKKTDH
+932 QETETRKLKKTGH

-957 CTHEG
+957 CTTEG
-962 EETRQCKNCQKTE
+962 EETRQCKNCQGTE
-975 SRTLAKTAHNTEI
+975 SRTLAKTAHNTE
-988 VGAKAP
+988 VRGAKEP
-994 NCTSEGYTGDEVCKD
+994 SCTTEGYTGDEVCKD
-1009 CHATIKNGHKLDK
+1009 CHAVVKKGHKLDK
-1022 TAHQWSTWK
+1022 TAHQWSSWK
-1031 TTTNPSYASEGE
+1031 TTTNPSYTSEGE

-1097 TVTIPNTITVDGI
+1097 TVTIPNTITVNGI
-1110 NYKVAEVGANAFKN
+1110 SYKVAEVGANAFKN

-1170 FSKVHKKMVIK
+1170 FNKVHKKMVIK
-1181 VPKKVKKSYVKIF
+1181 VPKKVKKSYTKIF